1 MSFKAFSLLVGLTLT
16 TSTLLGAE
24 PRAIM
29 PEKHLD
35 LFDAYCMDCHDA
47 DTQKGKV
54 NLEDLPLEV
63 NTLQHAEL
71 WQKVLNVMN
80 SGEMP
85 PENKRQPEKVEKA
98 DFLEDL
104 AKTMV
109 LARKKLS
116 DSGGQITMR
125 RLNRREYQNT
135 MKSLTGV
142 SLNVDSLPADG
153 GSGTFDTVGA
163 SQFISSDQFEQYL
176 ELGRTAV
183 DEAFARYSA
192 MAKPSTVFR
201 VEPEKTIN
209 VEHLEMIKKM
219 EERLAHVKP
228 WMDSVD
234 KAVKA
239 PENQAIMAQLRQEQ
253 PDIDTH
259 AFRIYRMS
267 NRLKGVMEL
276 KHFGGDPDSAMN
288 FYQLDYRTKYESLK
302 YFTELPHNERGTYLR
317 YTSGVVRLDIPSPKE
332 RSKLVPGK
340 YKVRFKAGIV
350 EGTPTERHFIEVG
363 HPQRVNNVPSGFA
376 NPPLSVHQVTGTIE
390 NPQVIESIVEV
401 SIDGPKEF
409 GIQERMPKDFKT
421 RIQKHHADRRKNG
434 HGTTPALWVDW
445 IELEGPIQENQSTK
459 LEITRVE
466 PEKTINPANEEYIKQ
481 VEARQERFK
490 QWKKGVDEAAK
501 SPKNQAIIAGIRK
514 KDRLIDHPNRFY
526 GYAEHFKGAPDPSE
540 FGFLDSKKA
549 AASDPSRSKN
559 LALHK
564 HYLSLPHRDTGSYLK
579 LTHGTGRVIVPRK
592 KKDLQPGNYVVRV
605 RVGVVKGT
613 PASRRFIEVG
623 HPQRDIDSR
632 DWGLKGK
639 PIGVRQVTGTIEA
652 PQIIEF
658 PVDLRSG
665 MPQEFAVQEKQP
677 NTGNLKVLWD
687 DHNRL
692 VKENGYGHPPA
703 IWVDWVELEGP
714 IPSNY
719 VPKSNITRVEAE
731 QVVNPKQEEFIKG
744 KEKWFVRFRQW
755 KKGVDAVVN
764 TPENQAIIA
773 EIAKTEKRILE
784 PYRFYSIADRL
795 KGTPDAKDFGFNDAP
810 NANSANPARPSPYKY
825 FKHYVGLPHRDRGAY
840 LMPTKGPGRVV
851 VAPEKL
857 PRGNYTLRAR
867 VGLVEDS
874 DPSRHFIQFGHPQR
888 IYHGL
893 DWDYGLEGR
902 AISTH
907 QVTGTI
913 ENPQVIEISIEVGAD
928 TPLEFSVQEKQPNNG
943 DMKALWK
950 TYNAAIKENGFGI
963 PPAIWV
969 DWVEL
974 EGPHDPNR
982 PKTWKQRREV
992 EHHANAK
999 VGGTY
1004 SDYFKGGHDN
1014 AQAFLK
1020 TGKPQKDIID
1030 EDRAQFIIR
1039 EFEKKGPSYRR
1050 YLDSNL
1056 TKSGSL
1062 LTTNVYNQEFISLP
1076 PEDLS
1081 GWKKTKHVV
1090 EALPAGNYKLRF
1102 RVGALQSA
1110 EKKRHFVSIGAVP
1123 AKDQFNLLDTFQVTG
1138 TIDNPQVI
1146 EASVQLSKNGPRKF
1160 AVRERGD
1167 PKAMQSR
1174 MLSAIKKT
1182 GLGLTPALWIDWVE
1196 WEGPLPSAKP
1206 KMFKQRRQAEKYAT
1220 AKVKRKYESYFKAGY
1235 DAALAF
1241 QKDGIPRPEV
1251 GVKDL
1256 DEAKFRIR
1264 RYEMEAASQLRYL
1277 NDPLTKTGSLLGVF
1291 DRNGNLN
1298 SEEFIEISMDPLG
1311 FKKKSKPLP
1320 LGKYRV
1326 RVRMGSVAGTSP
1338 DRHFAVLG
1346 SVSNG
1351 ESRNVDGDGF
1361 SLLETF
1367 QVTGTTHDPQV
1378 FETTVELT
1386 LNGSRKFSLR
1396 EKSNL
1401 MADTLRGK
1409 REIYKGGMAP
1419 PPALWVDWVEWEGP
1433 LQDKVQDGG
1442 LVSILQNNL
1451 SGTVDTEEERAR
1463 SIFQRFCVEAF
1474 RQVAPDPT
1482 FIDQLVGL
1490 YQRRI
1495 TAGDSFDVAIR
1506 TPLSVI
1512 LASPGFLYLDEP
1524 NMKESKRPLNDRELA
1539 VRLAYFL
1546 WSSPPDARL
1555 FALAKRN
1562 ELSNPA
1568 TLRAEVD
1575 RMIADPRSEE
1585 FVAGFVH
1592 QWLHMERLDFFQFDT
1607 KLHREF
1613 DESVRASARK
1623 EVYESFALLL
1633 RDQEGGHIGK
1643 LLKSDYVM
1651 INGLLGTYYGIDGVS
1666 GDHFRKVSL
1675 PPDSPRGG
1683 LLGTAAVLAMGSDG
1697 IESSPVERGAWV
1709 LRYLLNDP
1717 PPPAPPNVPQLSRL
1731 ADKPLTAR
1739 ERVLA
1744 HQEEPQCAS
1753 CHRKIDPI
1761 GFGLENFTAAGKWR
1775 TEDKHGKKT
1784 YDIDPSG
1791 KFHKGP
1797 EFADYFEMR
1806 DLIAQKEN
1814 DFARGFTEHLIGY
1827 GLGRPFGFT
1836 DEDLANEITSVAKQE
1851 DHSVSA
1857 FVHALVQSKA
1867 FITK

>member
-1 MSFKAFSLLVGLTLT
+1 MSSKLFSLLVGLTLT
-16 TSTLLGAE
+16 TSTLSGAE
-24 PRAIM
+24 LRAIV

-35 LFDAYCMDCHDA
+35 LMFDYCMDCHNA

-63 NTLQHAEL
+63 DTLQHAEL
-71 WQKVLNVMN
+71 WQKVLDVLN

-85 PENKRQPEKVEKA
+85 PENKRQPEKVAKA

-135 MKSLTGV
+135 IKSLTGV
-142 SLNVDSLPADG
+142 SLNVESLPADG
-153 GSGTFDTVGA
+153 GAGSFDTVGA

-183 DEAFARYSA
+183 DEAFARHSA

-201 VEPEKTIN
+201 VEPEKTVN

-219 EERLAHVKP
+219 EERLAQVKP

-239 PENQAIMAQLRQEQ
+239 PENEAIMAQLRQEH

-302 YFTELPHNERGTYLR
+302 YFAELPHNERGTYLR
-317 YTSGVVRLDIPSPKE
+317 YTSGIVRLDIPSPKE

-350 EGTPTERHFIEVG
+350 EGTPIERHFIEVG
-363 HPQRVNNVPSGFA
+363 HPRRTSPVPSGFA

-409 GIQERMPKDFKT
+409 GIQERMPKDFKA
-421 RIQKHHADRRKNG
+421 RMQKHHADRRKNG
-434 HGTTPALWVDW
+434 HGTPPALWVDW
-445 IELEGPIQENQSTK
+445 IELEGPIQENQSPK

-466 PEKTINPANEEYIKQ
+466 PEKTINPANEKIIKKA
-481 VEARQERFK
+481 EATQDRFK

-501 SPKNQAIIAGIRK
+501 SPENQAIIAEIRK
-514 KDRLIDHPNRFY
+514 KNRLIDHPNRFY
-526 GYAEHFKGAPDPSE
+526 IFAEHFKNVPSPKD
-540 FGFLDSKKA
+540 FGFLDFQKA
-549 AASDPSRSKN
+549 AAADPSRSKN
-559 LALHK
+559 LALLK
-564 HYLSLPHRDTGSYLK
+564 HYASLPHRDTGTYLK
-579 LTHGTGRVIVPRK
+579 LTHGTGRVIVAPK
-592 KKDLQPGNYVVRV
+592 KMPVGDYIFRV
-605 RVGVVKGT
+605 RLGTVKGT
-613 PASRRFIEVG
+613 PAARKFIEIG
-623 HPQRDIDSR
+623 HPQRDIESR

-639 PIGVRQVTGTIEA
+639 PISVHQVTGTIEA
-652 PQIIEF
+652 PQIMEIPIE
-658 PVDLRSG
+658 VRSDTTR
-665 MPQEFAVQEKQP
+665 EFAVQEKQP
-677 NTGNLKVLWD
+677 NNANLKVLWD
-687 DHNRL
+687 EHNKL
-692 VKENGYGHPPA
+692 KKENGYGHPPA
-703 IWVDWVELEGP
+703 IW
-714 IPSNY
+714 I
-719 VPKSNITRVEAE
+719 
-731 QVVNPKQEEFIKG
+731 
-744 KEKWFVRFRQW
+744 
-755 KKGVDAVVN
+755 
-764 TPENQAIIA
+764 
-773 EIAKTEKRILE
+773 
-784 PYRFYSIADRL
+784 
-795 KGTPDAKDFGFNDAP
+795 
-810 NANSANPARPSPYKY
+810 
-825 FKHYVGLPHRDRGAY
+825 
-840 LMPTKGPGRVV
+840 
-851 VAPEKL
+851 
-857 PRGNYTLRAR
+857 
-867 VGLVEDS
+867 
-874 DPSRHFIQFGHPQR
+874 
-888 IYHGL
+888 
-893 DWDYGLEGR
+893 
-902 AISTH
+902 
-907 QVTGTI
+907 
-913 ENPQVIEISIEVGAD
+913 
-928 TPLEFSVQEKQPNNG
+928 
-943 DMKALWK
+943 
-950 TYNAAIKENGFGI
+950 
-963 PPAIWV
+963 

-982 PKTWKQRREV
+982 LKTWKQRREV

-1004 SDYFKGGHDN
+1004 NDYFKGGHDK
-1014 AQAFLK
+1014 AQSFLK
-1020 TGKPQKDIID
+1020 TGKPQKDIVD
-1030 EDRAQFIIR
+1030 EDRAHFVIR
-1039 EFEKKGPSYRR
+1039 EFENKGPSYRR

-1062 LTTNVYNQEFISLP
+1062 LGFSYKQEFIALP
-1076 PEDLS
+1076 PEHPS
-1081 GWKKTKHVV
+1081 GWSKTQHIVDT
-1090 EALPAGNYKLRF
+1090 LPAGHYKLRF
-1102 RVGALQSA
+1102 SVGALQST

-1123 AKDQFNLLDTFQVTG
+1123 AKDQFNLLDTFQVSG
-1138 TIDNPQVI
+1138 TVDNPQVI
-1146 EASVQLSKNGPRKF
+1146 EVPVQLSKNGPRKF

-1167 PKAMQSR
+1167 PKAMQAR
-1174 MLSAIKKT
+1174 MLSAIKET

-1241 QKDGIPRPEV
+1241 QKDGIPRPAV

-1277 NDPLTKTGSLLGVF
+1277 NDPLTKSGSLLGVF

-1326 RVRMGSVAGTSP
+1326 RVRMGSVEGTSP

-1351 ESRNVDGDGF
+1351 GSRNVDGDGF
-1361 SLLETF
+1361 NLLETF
-1367 QVTGTTHDPQV
+1367 QVTGTTSAPQV

-1409 REIYKGGMAP
+1409 REIYKGGMAA

-1433 LQDKVQDGG
+1433 LQDKVQDDG

-1474 RQVAPDPT
+1474 RQVDPDPM

-1490 YQRRI
+1490 YKRRM

-1633 RDQEGGHIGK
+1633 RDQERGHIGK

-1651 INGLLGTYYGIDGVS
+1651 INALLGTYYGIDGVS

-1717 PPPAPPNVPQLSRL
+1717 PPPAPPNIPQLSRL
-1731 ADKPLTAR
+1731 ADKPHTAR

-1797 EFADYFEMR
+1797 EFSGYFEMR

-1836 DEDLANEITSVAKQE
+1836 DEDLANEITSAAKKE

>member
-1 MSFKAFSLLVGLTLT
+1 MVGLTLT

-24 PRAIM
+24 PKAIM

-104 AKTMV
+104 AQTMV

-153 GSGTFDTVGA
+153 GSGTFDTIGA

-183 DEAFARYSA
+183 DEAFARYSTLE
-192 MAKPSTVFR
+192 KPSKIF
-201 VEPEKTIN
+201 
-209 VEHLEMIKKM
+209 
-219 EERLAHVKP
+219 
-228 WMDSVD
+228 
-234 KAVKA
+234 
-239 PENQAIMAQLRQEQ
+239 
-253 PDIDTH
+253 
-259 AFRIYRMS
+259 
-267 NRLKGVMEL
+267 
-276 KHFGGDPDSAMN
+276 
-288 FYQLDYRTKYESLK
+288 
-302 YFTELPHNERGTYLR
+302 
-317 YTSGVVRLDIPSPKE
+317 
-332 RSKLVPGK
+332 
-340 YKVRFKAGIV
+340 
-350 EGTPTERHFIEVG
+350 
-363 HPQRVNNVPSGFA
+363 
-376 NPPLSVHQVTGTIE
+376 
-390 NPQVIESIVEV
+390 
-401 SIDGPKEF
+401 
-409 GIQERMPKDFKT
+409 
-421 RIQKHHADRRKNG
+421 
-434 HGTTPALWVDW
+434 
-445 IELEGPIQENQSTK
+445 
-459 LEITRVE
+459 RVE

-481 VEARQERFK
+481 VEARQERFN

-501 SPKNQAIIAGIRK
+501 SPENQAIIAEIRK

-526 GYAEHFKGAPDPSE
+526 GYADNFKGAPDPSD

-564 HYLSLPHRDTGSYLK
+564 HYVSLPHRDTGSYLK

-592 KKDLQPGNYVVRV
+592 KKDLQPGSYIVRV
-605 RVGVVKGT
+605 RVAAVKGT

-632 DWGLKGK
+632 NWGLKGK
-639 PIGVRQVTGTIEA
+639 PISVRQVTGTIEA

-658 PVDLRSG
+658 PIDLRSG

-687 DHNRL
+687 DHNKLRAA
-692 VKENGYGHPPA
+692 NGYGHPPA
-703 IWVDWVELEGP
+703 IWIDWVELEGP
-714 IPSNY
+714 
-719 VPKSNITRVEAE
+719 
-731 QVVNPKQEEFIKG
+731 
-744 KEKWFVRFRQW
+744 
-755 KKGVDAVVN
+755 
-764 TPENQAIIA
+764 
-773 EIAKTEKRILE
+773 L
-784 PYRFYSIADRL
+784 
-795 KGTPDAKDFGFNDAP
+795 
-810 NANSANPARPSPYKY
+810 
-825 FKHYVGLPHRDRGAY
+825 
-840 LMPTKGPGRVV
+840 
-851 VAPEKL
+851 
-857 PRGNYTLRAR
+857 
-867 VGLVEDS
+867 
-874 DPSRHFIQFGHPQR
+874 
-888 IYHGL
+888 
-893 DWDYGLEGR
+893 
-902 AISTH
+902 
-907 QVTGTI
+907 
-913 ENPQVIEISIEVGAD
+913 
-928 TPLEFSVQEKQPNNG
+928 
-943 DMKALWK
+943 
-950 TYNAAIKENGFGI
+950 
-963 PPAIWV
+963 
-969 DWVEL
+969 
-974 EGPHDPNR
+974 DPNR

-1062 LTTNVYNQEFISLP
+1062 LTTNIYNKEFISLP

-1102 RVGALQSA
+1102 RVGVVQSTQKERHYIALGS
-1110 EKKRHFVSIGAVP
+1110 VP

-1146 EASVQLSKNGPRKF
+1146 EVPVQLSKNGPRKF

-1167 PKAMQSR
+1167 PKAMQAR
-1174 MLSAIKKT
+1174 MLSAIKET
-1182 GLGLTPALWIDWVE
+1182 GLSLTPALWIDWVE
-1196 WEGPLPSAKP
+1196 WEGPIPSAKP
-1206 KMFKQRRQAEKYAT
+1206 KMFKQRREVEQYAT
-1220 AKVKRKYESYFKAGY
+1220 AKVKRKYESFFKAGY
-1235 DAALAF
+1235 EAALAF
-1241 QKDGIPRPEV
+1241 QKDGIPRPAV

-1264 RYEMEAASQLRYL
+1264 RYEMEAPSQLRYL
-1277 NDPLTKTGSLLGVF
+1277 NDPLTKDGSLLGVF

-1298 SEEFIEISMDPLG
+1298 SEEFIEISMDSPG
-1311 FKKKSKPLP
+1311 AKKKSKPLP
-1320 LGKYRV
+1320 LGEYRI
-1326 RVRMGSVAGTSP
+1326 RVRMGSVEGTSP
-1338 DRHFAVLG
+1338 DRHFGVLG
-1346 SVSNG
+1346 SVNK
-1351 ESRNVDGDGF
+1351 GDEF

-1367 QVTGTTHDPQV
+1367 QVTGTTNDPQV

-1386 LNGSRKFSLR
+1386 LNGTRKFSLR

-1401 MADTLRGK
+1401 RADTLRGK
-1409 REIYKGGMAP
+1409 REVYKDGMAP

-1433 LQDKVQDGG
+1433 LQDNFEDGG
-1442 LVSILQNNL
+1442 LVKILQNNL
-1451 SGTVDTEEERAR
+1451 NGIVDTQEKRAR
-1463 SIFQRFCVEAF
+1463 RIFQQFCVEAF
-1474 RQVAPDPT
+1474 RQVEPAPQ

-1490 YQRRI
+1490 YKTRI
-1495 TAGDSFDVAIR
+1495 AAGDSFDVAIR
-1506 TPLSVI
+1506 TPMSVI
-1512 LASPGFLYLDEP
+1512 LASPGFIYLDEP
-1524 NMKESKRPLNDRELA
+1524 NTTASKRPLNDRELA

-1555 FALAKRN
+1555 FTLAKKN
-1562 ELSNPA
+1562 ELSQPA

-1633 RDQEGGHIGK
+1633 SDQEEGRLGK

-1651 INGLLGTYYGIDGVS
+1651 INGLLGTYYGIEGVT

-1675 PPDSPRGG
+1675 PASSPRGG

-1775 TEDKHGKKT
+1775 TEDRHGKKT

-1797 EFADYFEMR
+1797 EFSNYFEMR

-1836 DEDLANEITSVAKQE
+1836 DEDLANEILSSAGDQENSVI
-1851 DHSVSA
+1851 S

-1867 FITK
+1867 FATK

>member
-1 MSFKAFSLLVGLTLT
+1 MSSKLFSLLVGLTLT
-16 TSTLLGAE
+16 TSTLSGAE
-24 PRAIM
+24 LRAIV

-35 LFDAYCMDCHDA
+35 LMFDYCMDCHNA

-63 NTLQHAEL
+63 DTLQHAEL
-71 WQKVLNVMN
+71 WQKVLDVLN

-85 PENKRQPEKVEKA
+85 PENKRQPEKVAKA

-135 MKSLTGV
+135 IKSLTGV
-142 SLNVDSLPADG
+142 SLNVESLPADG
-153 GSGTFDTVGA
+153 GAGSFDTVGA

-183 DEAFARYSA
+183 DEAFARHSA

-201 VEPEKTIN
+201 VEPEKTVN

-219 EERLAHVKP
+219 EERLAQVKP

-239 PENQAIMAQLRQEQ
+239 PENEAIMAQFRQEH

-302 YFTELPHNERGTYLR
+302 YFAELPHNERGTYLR
-317 YTSGVVRLDIPSPKE
+317 YTSGIVRLDIPSPKE

-350 EGTPTERHFIEVG
+350 ESTPIERHFIEVG
-363 HPQRVNNVPSGFA
+363 HPRRTSPVPSGFA

-409 GIQERMPKDFKT
+409 GIQERMPKDFKA
-421 RIQKHHADRRKNG
+421 RMQKHHADRRKNG
-434 HGTTPALWVDW
+434 HGTPPALWVDW
-445 IELEGPIQENQSTK
+445 IELEGPIQENQSPK

-466 PEKTINPANEEYIKQ
+466 PEKTINPANEKIIKKA
-481 VEARQERFK
+481 EATQDRFK

-501 SPKNQAIIAGIRK
+501 SPENQAIIAEIRK
-514 KDRLIDHPNRFY
+514 KNRLIDHPNRFY
-526 GYAEHFKGAPDPSE
+526 IFAEHFKNVPSPKD
-540 FGFLDSKKA
+540 FGFLDFQKA
-549 AASDPSRSKN
+549 AAADPSRSKN
-559 LALHK
+559 LALLK
-564 HYLSLPHRDTGSYLK
+564 HYASLPHRDTGTYLK
-579 LTHGTGRVIVPRK
+579 LTHGTGRVIVAPK
-592 KKDLQPGNYVVRV
+592 KMPVGDYIFRV
-605 RVGVVKGT
+605 RLGTVKGT
-613 PASRRFIEVG
+613 PAARKFIEIG
-623 HPQRDIDSR
+623 HPQRDIESR

-639 PIGVRQVTGTIEA
+639 PISVHQVTGTIEA
-652 PQIIEF
+652 PQIMEIPIE
-658 PVDLRSG
+658 VRSDTTR
-665 MPQEFAVQEKQP
+665 EFAVQEKQP
-677 NTGNLKVLWD
+677 NNANLKVLWD
-687 DHNRL
+687 EHNKL
-692 VKENGYGHPPA
+692 KKENGYGHPPA
-703 IWVDWVELEGP
+703 IW
-714 IPSNY
+714 I
-719 VPKSNITRVEAE
+719 
-731 QVVNPKQEEFIKG
+731 
-744 KEKWFVRFRQW
+744 
-755 KKGVDAVVN
+755 
-764 TPENQAIIA
+764 
-773 EIAKTEKRILE
+773 
-784 PYRFYSIADRL
+784 
-795 KGTPDAKDFGFNDAP
+795 
-810 NANSANPARPSPYKY
+810 
-825 FKHYVGLPHRDRGAY
+825 
-840 LMPTKGPGRVV
+840 
-851 VAPEKL
+851 
-857 PRGNYTLRAR
+857 
-867 VGLVEDS
+867 
-874 DPSRHFIQFGHPQR
+874 
-888 IYHGL
+888 
-893 DWDYGLEGR
+893 
-902 AISTH
+902 
-907 QVTGTI
+907 
-913 ENPQVIEISIEVGAD
+913 
-928 TPLEFSVQEKQPNNG
+928 
-943 DMKALWK
+943 
-950 TYNAAIKENGFGI
+950 
-963 PPAIWV
+963 

-982 PKTWKQRREV
+982 LKTWKQRREV

-1004 SDYFKGGHDN
+1004 NDYFKGGHDK
-1014 AQAFLK
+1014 AQSFLK
-1020 TGKPQKDIID
+1020 TGKPQKDIVD
-1030 EDRAQFIIR
+1030 EDRAHFVIR
-1039 EFEKKGPSYRR
+1039 EFENKGPSYRR

-1062 LTTNVYNQEFISLP
+1062 LGFSYKQEFIALP
-1076 PEDLS
+1076 PEHPS
-1081 GWKKTKHVV
+1081 GWSKTQHIVDT
-1090 EALPAGNYKLRF
+1090 LPAGHYKLRF
-1102 RVGALQSA
+1102 SVGALQST

-1123 AKDQFNLLDTFQVTG
+1123 AKDQFNLLDTFQVSG
-1138 TIDNPQVI
+1138 TVDNPQVI
-1146 EASVQLSKNGPRKF
+1146 EVPVQLSKNGPRKF

-1167 PKAMQSR
+1167 PKAMQAR
-1174 MLSAIKKT
+1174 MLSAIKET

-1241 QKDGIPRPEV
+1241 QKDGIPRPAV

-1277 NDPLTKTGSLLGVF
+1277 NDPLTKSGSLLGVF

-1326 RVRMGSVAGTSP
+1326 RVRMGSVEGTSP

-1351 ESRNVDGDGF
+1351 GSRNVDGDGF
-1361 SLLETF
+1361 NLLETF
-1367 QVTGTTHDPQV
+1367 QVTGTTSAPQV
-1378 FETTVELT
+1378 FETTVELS

-1409 REIYKGGMAP
+1409 REIYKGGMAA

-1433 LQDKVQDGG
+1433 LQDKVQDDG

-1463 SIFQRFCVEAF
+1463 SIFQRFCMEAF
-1474 RQVAPDPT
+1474 RQVDPDPM

-1490 YQRRI
+1490 YKRRI

-1633 RDQEGGHIGK
+1633 RDQERGHIGK

-1675 PPDSPRGG
+1675 PADSPRGG

-1797 EFADYFEMR
+1797 EFSGYFEMR

-1836 DEDLANEITSVAKQE
+1836 DEDLANEITSAAKKE

>member
-1 MSFKAFSLLVGLTLT
+1 MNMAHWLFLAGFLAVCGV
-16 TSTLLGAE
+16 AQAVE
-24 PRAIM
+24 PEVRF
-29 PEKHLD
+29 PKKHFD
-35 LFDAYCMDCHDA
+35 FFDAYCLDCHDT

-54 NLEDLPLEV
+54 DLEALSFNITSIE
-63 NTLQHAEL
+63 QAEL
-71 WQKVLNVMN
+71 WQKVLNAMN
-80 SGEMP
+80 AGEMP
-85 PENKRQPEKVEKA
+85 PEKKTQPKNTETA

-135 MKSLTGV
+135 IESLTGV

-153 GSGTFDTVGA
+153 GSGTFDTIGA

-183 DEAFARYSA
+183 DEAFARYST
-192 MAKPSTVFR
+192 MEKPS
-201 VEPEKTIN
+201 K
-209 VEHLEMIKKM
+209 
-219 EERLAHVKP
+219 
-228 WMDSVD
+228 
-234 KAVKA
+234 
-239 PENQAIMAQLRQEQ
+239 
-253 PDIDTH
+253 
-259 AFRIYRMS
+259 
-267 NRLKGVMEL
+267 
-276 KHFGGDPDSAMN
+276 
-288 FYQLDYRTKYESLK
+288 
-302 YFTELPHNERGTYLR
+302 
-317 YTSGVVRLDIPSPKE
+317 
-332 RSKLVPGK
+332 
-340 YKVRFKAGIV
+340 
-350 EGTPTERHFIEVG
+350 
-363 HPQRVNNVPSGFA
+363 
-376 NPPLSVHQVTGTIE
+376 
-390 NPQVIESIVEV
+390 
-401 SIDGPKEF
+401 
-409 GIQERMPKDFKT
+409 
-421 RIQKHHADRRKNG
+421 
-434 HGTTPALWVDW
+434 
-445 IELEGPIQENQSTK
+445 
-459 LEITRVE
+459 ITRVE
-466 PEKTINPANEEYIKQ
+466 PEKTINPANEEYIRQ

-490 QWKKGVDEAAK
+490 QWKKGVDEVAK
-501 SPKNQAIIAGIRK
+501 SPENQAIIAEIRK
-514 KDRLIDHPNRFY
+514 KDQLIDHPNRFY
-526 GYAEHFKGAPDPSE
+526 EYAEHFKGAPDPSK

-549 AASDPSRSKN
+549 AGSDPSRSKN

-564 HYLSLPHRDTGSYLK
+564 HYVSLPHRDTGAYLK

-592 KKDLQPGNYVVRV
+592 KKELQPGSYIVRV
-605 RVGVVKGT
+605 RVGAVKGT
-613 PASRRFIEVG
+613 PAFRRFIEVG
-623 HPQRDIDSR
+623 HPRNRRIGG
-632 DWGLKGK
+632 WGLKGK
-639 PIGVRQVTGTIEA
+639 PISVGQVTGTIEA

-658 PVDLRSG
+658 PIDLRSG

-677 NTGNLKVLWD
+677 NTGNSRVLWD
-687 DHNRL
+687 DHNKLRA
-692 VKENGYGHPPA
+692 ENGYGHPPA
-703 IWVDWVELEGP
+703 IWIDWVELEGP
-714 IPSNY
+714 
-719 VPKSNITRVEAE
+719 
-731 QVVNPKQEEFIKG
+731 
-744 KEKWFVRFRQW
+744 
-755 KKGVDAVVN
+755 
-764 TPENQAIIA
+764 
-773 EIAKTEKRILE
+773 L
-784 PYRFYSIADRL
+784 
-795 KGTPDAKDFGFNDAP
+795 
-810 NANSANPARPSPYKY
+810 
-825 FKHYVGLPHRDRGAY
+825 
-840 LMPTKGPGRVV
+840 
-851 VAPEKL
+851 
-857 PRGNYTLRAR
+857 
-867 VGLVEDS
+867 
-874 DPSRHFIQFGHPQR
+874 
-888 IYHGL
+888 
-893 DWDYGLEGR
+893 
-902 AISTH
+902 
-907 QVTGTI
+907 
-913 ENPQVIEISIEVGAD
+913 
-928 TPLEFSVQEKQPNNG
+928 
-943 DMKALWK
+943 
-950 TYNAAIKENGFGI
+950 
-963 PPAIWV
+963 
-969 DWVEL
+969 
-974 EGPHDPNR
+974 DPNR

-1004 SDYFKGGHDN
+1004 NDYFKGGYDQAH
-1014 AQAFLK
+1014 AFLK
-1020 TGKPQKDIID
+1020 TGKPQKDVID

-1039 EFEKKGPSYRR
+1039 EFENKGPSYRR

-1062 LTTNVYNQEFISLP
+1062 LTTNIYNQEFISLP
-1076 PEDLS
+1076 PEDFN

-1102 RVGALQSA
+1102 RVGVDQSTQKERHYIALGS
-1110 EKKRHFVSIGAVP
+1110 VP
-1123 AKDQFNLLDTFQVTG
+1123 AKDQFNLLDTFQVSG

-1146 EASVQLSKNGPRKF
+1146 EVPVQLSKNGPRKF

-1167 PKAMQSR
+1167 PKAMQAR
-1174 MLSAIKKT
+1174 MLSAIKET
-1182 GLGLTPALWIDWVE
+1182 GLSLTPALWIDWVE
-1196 WEGPLPSAKP
+1196 WEGPIPAAKP
-1206 KMFKQRRQAEKYAT
+1206 KMFKQRREVEQYAT
-1220 AKVKRKYESYFKAGY
+1220 AKVKRKYESFFKAGY
-1235 DAALAF
+1235 EAALAF
-1241 QKDGIPRPEV
+1241 QKDGIPRPAV

-1264 RYEMEAASQLRYL
+1264 RYEMEAPSQLRYL
-1277 NDPLTKTGSLLGVF
+1277 NDPLTKDGSLLGVF

-1298 SEEFIEISMDPLG
+1298 SEEFIEISMDSPG
-1311 FKKKSKPLP
+1311 AKKKSKPLP
-1320 LGKYRV
+1320 LGEYRI
-1326 RVRMGSVAGTSP
+1326 RVRMGSVEGTSP
-1338 DRHFAVLG
+1338 DRHFGVLG
-1346 SVSNG
+1346 SVNK
-1351 ESRNVDGDGF
+1351 GDEF

-1367 QVTGTTHDPQV
+1367 QVTGTTNDPQV

-1386 LNGSRKFSLR
+1386 LNGTRKFSLR

-1401 MADTLRGK
+1401 KADTLRGK
-1409 REIYKGGMAP
+1409 REVYKDGMAP

-1433 LQDKVQDGG
+1433 LQEKVQDGG

-1451 SGTVDTEEERAR
+1451 NGIVDTQEKRVR
-1463 SIFQRFCVEAF
+1463 RIFQQFCVEAF
-1474 RQVAPDPT
+1474 RRVEPAPQ

-1490 YQRRI
+1490 YKTRI
-1495 TAGDSFDVAIR
+1495 AAGDSFDVAIR

-1524 NMKESKRPLNDRELA
+1524 NTTASKRPLNDRELA

-1555 FALAKRN
+1555 FTLAKKN
-1562 ELSNPA
+1562 ELSQPA

-1633 RDQEGGHIGK
+1633 SDQEEGRLGK

-1651 INGLLGTYYGIDGVS
+1651 INGLLGTYYGIEGVT

-1775 TEDKHGKKT
+1775 TEDRHGKKT
-1784 YDIDPSG
+1784 YEIDPSG
-1791 KFHKGP
+1791 KFHNGP
-1797 EFADYFEMR
+1797 EFSNYFEMR

-1836 DEDLANEITSVAKQE
+1836 DEDLANEILSSASDQENSVI
-1851 DHSVSA
+1851 S

-1867 FITK
+1867 FFTK

>member
-1 MSFKAFSLLVGLTLT
+1 MVGLTLT

-98 DFLEDL
+98 DFLSDL
-104 AKTMV
+104 AQTMV

-153 GSGTFDTVGA
+153 GSGTFDTIGA

-183 DEAFARYSA
+183 DEAFARYSTLE
-192 MAKPSTVFR
+192 KPSKIFR

-209 VEHLEMIKKM
+209 
-219 EERLAHVKP
+219 
-228 WMDSVD
+228 S
-234 KAVKA
+234 
-239 PENQAIMAQLRQEQ
+239 
-253 PDIDTH
+253 
-259 AFRIYRMS
+259 
-267 NRLKGVMEL
+267 
-276 KHFGGDPDSAMN
+276 
-288 FYQLDYRTKYESLK
+288 
-302 YFTELPHNERGTYLR
+302 
-317 YTSGVVRLDIPSPKE
+317 
-332 RSKLVPGK
+332 
-340 YKVRFKAGIV
+340 
-350 EGTPTERHFIEVG
+350 
-363 HPQRVNNVPSGFA
+363 
-376 NPPLSVHQVTGTIE
+376 
-390 NPQVIESIVEV
+390 
-401 SIDGPKEF
+401 
-409 GIQERMPKDFKT
+409 
-421 RIQKHHADRRKNG
+421 
-434 HGTTPALWVDW
+434 
-445 IELEGPIQENQSTK
+445 
-459 LEITRVE
+459 
-466 PEKTINPANEEYIKQ
+466 ANEEYIKQ
-481 VEARQERFK
+481 VEARQERFN

-501 SPKNQAIIAGIRK
+501 SPENQAFIAEIRK

-526 GYAEHFKGAPDPSE
+526 GYAEHFKGAPDPSD

-564 HYLSLPHRDTGSYLK
+564 HYVSLPYRDTGTYLK

-592 KKDLQPGNYVVRV
+592 KKDLQPGSYIVRV
-605 RVGVVKGT
+605 RVAAVKGT

-632 DWGLKGK
+632 NWGLKGK
-639 PIGVRQVTGTIEA
+639 PISVRQVTGTIEA

-658 PVDLRSG
+658 PIDLRSG

-687 DHNRL
+687 DHNKLRAA
-692 VKENGYGHPPA
+692 NGYGHPPA
-703 IWVDWVELEGP
+703 IWIDWVELEGP
-714 IPSNY
+714 
-719 VPKSNITRVEAE
+719 
-731 QVVNPKQEEFIKG
+731 
-744 KEKWFVRFRQW
+744 
-755 KKGVDAVVN
+755 
-764 TPENQAIIA
+764 
-773 EIAKTEKRILE
+773 L
-784 PYRFYSIADRL
+784 
-795 KGTPDAKDFGFNDAP
+795 
-810 NANSANPARPSPYKY
+810 
-825 FKHYVGLPHRDRGAY
+825 
-840 LMPTKGPGRVV
+840 
-851 VAPEKL
+851 
-857 PRGNYTLRAR
+857 
-867 VGLVEDS
+867 
-874 DPSRHFIQFGHPQR
+874 
-888 IYHGL
+888 
-893 DWDYGLEGR
+893 
-902 AISTH
+902 
-907 QVTGTI
+907 
-913 ENPQVIEISIEVGAD
+913 
-928 TPLEFSVQEKQPNNG
+928 
-943 DMKALWK
+943 
-950 TYNAAIKENGFGI
+950 
-963 PPAIWV
+963 
-969 DWVEL
+969 
-974 EGPHDPNR
+974 DPNR

-1062 LTTNVYNQEFISLP
+1062 LTTNIYNQEFISLP

-1102 RVGALQSA
+1102 RVGALQST

-1146 EASVQLSKNGPRKF
+1146 EVPVQLSKNGPRKF

-1277 NDPLTKTGSLLGVF
+1277 NDPQTKTGSLLGVF

-1338 DRHFAVLG
+1338 DRHFGVLG
-1346 SVSNG
+1346 SVNK
-1351 ESRNVDGDGF
+1351 GDEF

-1367 QVTGTTHDPQV
+1367 QVTGTTNDPQV

-1386 LNGSRKFSLR
+1386 LNGTRKFSLR

-1401 MADTLRGK
+1401 RADTLRGK
-1409 REIYKGGMAP
+1409 REVYKDGMAP

-1433 LQDKVQDGG
+1433 LQDNFEDGG
-1442 LVSILQNNL
+1442 LVKILQNNL
-1451 SGTVDTEEERAR
+1451 NGIVDTQEKRAR
-1463 SIFQRFCVEAF
+1463 RIFQQFCVEAF
-1474 RQVAPDPT
+1474 RQVEPAPQ

-1490 YQRRI
+1490 YKTRI
-1495 TAGDSFDVAIR
+1495 AAGDSFDVAIR
-1506 TPLSVI
+1506 TPMSVI
-1512 LASPGFLYLDEP
+1512 LASPGFIYLDEP
-1524 NMKESKRPLNDRELA
+1524 NTTASKRPLNDRELA
-1539 VRLAYFL
+1539 VRIAYFL

-1555 FALAKRN
+1555 FTLAKKN
-1562 ELSNPA
+1562 ELSQPA

-1633 RDQEGGHIGK
+1633 SDQEEGRLGK

-1651 INGLLGTYYGIDGVS
+1651 INGLLGTYYGIEGVT

-1675 PPDSPRGG
+1675 PASSPRGG

-1775 TEDKHGKKT
+1775 TEDRHGKKT
-1784 YDIDPSG
+1784 YEIDPSG

-1797 EFADYFEMR
+1797 EFSNYFEMR

-1836 DEDLANEITSVAKQE
+1836 DEDLANQILSSAGDQENSVI
-1851 DHSVSA
+1851 S

-1867 FITK
+1867 FSTK

>member
-1 MSFKAFSLLVGLTLT
+1 MSSKLFSLLVGLTLT
-16 TSTLLGAE
+16 TSTLSGAE
-24 PRAIM
+24 LRAIV

-35 LFDAYCMDCHDA
+35 LMFDYCMDCHNA

-63 NTLQHAEL
+63 DTLQHAEL
-71 WQKVLNVMN
+71 WQKVLDVLN

-85 PENKRQPEKVEKA
+85 PENKRQPEKVAKA

-135 MKSLTGV
+135 IKSLTGV
-142 SLNVDSLPADG
+142 SLNVESLPADG
-153 GSGTFDTVGA
+153 GAGSFDTVGA

-183 DEAFARYSA
+183 DEAFARHSA

-201 VEPEKTIN
+201 VEPEKTVN

-219 EERLAHVKP
+219 EERLAQVKP

-239 PENQAIMAQLRQEQ
+239 PENEAIMAQLRKEH

-302 YFTELPHNERGTYLR
+302 YFAELPHNERGTYLR
-317 YTSGVVRLDIPSPKE
+317 YTSGIVRLDIPSPKE

-350 EGTPTERHFIEVG
+350 ESTPIERHFIEVG
-363 HPQRVNNVPSGFA
+363 HPRRTSPVPSGFA

-409 GIQERMPKDFKT
+409 GIQERMPKDFKA
-421 RIQKHHADRRKNG
+421 RMQKHHADRRKNG
-434 HGTTPALWVDW
+434 HGTPPALWVDW
-445 IELEGPIQENQSTK
+445 IELEGPIQENQSPK

-466 PEKTINPANEEYIKQ
+466 PEKTINPANEKIIKKA
-481 VEARQERFK
+481 EATQDRFK

-501 SPKNQAIIAGIRK
+501 SPENQAIIAEIRK
-514 KDRLIDHPNRFY
+514 KNRLIDHPNRFY
-526 GYAEHFKGAPDPSE
+526 IFAEHFKNVPSPKD
-540 FGFLDSKKA
+540 FGFLDFQKA
-549 AASDPSRSKN
+549 AAADPSRSKN
-559 LALHK
+559 LALLK
-564 HYLSLPHRDTGSYLK
+564 HYASLPHRDTGTYLK
-579 LTHGTGRVIVPRK
+579 LTHGTGRVIVAPK
-592 KKDLQPGNYVVRV
+592 KMPVGDYIFRV
-605 RVGVVKGT
+605 RLGTVKGT
-613 PASRRFIEVG
+613 PAARKFIEIG
-623 HPQRDIDSR
+623 QPQRDIESR

-639 PIGVRQVTGTIEA
+639 PISVHQVTGTIEA
-652 PQIIEF
+652 PQIMEIPIE
-658 PVDLRSG
+658 VRSDTTR
-665 MPQEFAVQEKQP
+665 EFAVQEKQP
-677 NTGNLKVLWD
+677 NNANLKTLWNE
-687 DHNRL
+687 HNQL
-692 VKENGYGHPPA
+692 KAENGYGHPPA

-714 IPSNY
+714 
-719 VPKSNITRVEAE
+719 
-731 QVVNPKQEEFIKG
+731 
-744 KEKWFVRFRQW
+744 
-755 KKGVDAVVN
+755 
-764 TPENQAIIA
+764 
-773 EIAKTEKRILE
+773 
-784 PYRFYSIADRL
+784 
-795 KGTPDAKDFGFNDAP
+795 
-810 NANSANPARPSPYKY
+810 
-825 FKHYVGLPHRDRGAY
+825 
-840 LMPTKGPGRVV
+840 
-851 VAPEKL
+851 
-857 PRGNYTLRAR
+857 
-867 VGLVEDS
+867 
-874 DPSRHFIQFGHPQR
+874 
-888 IYHGL
+888 
-893 DWDYGLEGR
+893 
-902 AISTH
+902 
-907 QVTGTI
+907 
-913 ENPQVIEISIEVGAD
+913 
-928 TPLEFSVQEKQPNNG
+928 
-943 DMKALWK
+943 
-950 TYNAAIKENGFGI
+950 
-963 PPAIWV
+963 
-969 DWVEL
+969 
-974 EGPHDPNR
+974 HDPNR
-982 PKTWKQRREV
+982 LKTWKQRREV

-1004 SDYFKGGHDN
+1004 NDYFKGGHDK
-1014 AQAFLK
+1014 AQSFLK
-1020 TGKPQKDIID
+1020 TGKPQKDIVD
-1030 EDRAQFIIR
+1030 EDRAHFVIR
-1039 EFEKKGPSYRR
+1039 EFENKGPSYRR

-1062 LTTNVYNQEFISLP
+1062 LGFSYKQEFIALP
-1076 PEDLS
+1076 PEHPS
-1081 GWKKTKHVV
+1081 GWSKTQHIVDT
-1090 EALPAGNYKLRF
+1090 LPAGHYKLRF
-1102 RVGALQSA
+1102 SVGALQST

-1123 AKDQFNLLDTFQVTG
+1123 AKDQFNLLDTFQVSG
-1138 TIDNPQVI
+1138 TVDNPQVI
-1146 EASVQLSKNGPRKF
+1146 EVPVQLSKNGPRKF

-1167 PKAMQSR
+1167 PKAMQAR
-1174 MLSAIKKT
+1174 MLSAIKET

-1241 QKDGIPRPEV
+1241 QKDGIPRPAV

-1277 NDPLTKTGSLLGVF
+1277 NDPLTKSGSLLGVF

-1326 RVRMGSVAGTSP
+1326 RVRMGSVEGTSP

-1351 ESRNVDGDGF
+1351 GSRNVDGDGF
-1361 SLLETF
+1361 NLLETF
-1367 QVTGTTHDPQV
+1367 QVTGTTSAPQV
-1378 FETTVELT
+1378 FETTVELS

-1409 REIYKGGMAP
+1409 REIYKGGMAA
-1419 PPALWVDWVEWEGP
+1419 PPALWIDWVEWEGP
-1433 LQDKVQDGG
+1433 LQDKVQDDG

-1463 SIFQRFCVEAF
+1463 SIFQRFCMEAF
-1474 RQVAPDPT
+1474 RQVDPDPM

-1490 YQRRI
+1490 YKRRI

-1633 RDQEGGHIGK
+1633 RDQERGHIGK

-1797 EFADYFEMR
+1797 EFSGYFEMR

-1836 DEDLANEITSVAKQE
+1836 DEDLANEITSAAKKE

>member
-1 MSFKAFSLLVGLTLT
+1 MSSKLFSLLVGLTLT
-16 TSTLLGAE
+16 TSTLSGAE
-24 PRAIM
+24 LRAIV

-35 LFDAYCMDCHDA
+35 LMFDYCMDCHNA

-63 NTLQHAEL
+63 DTLQHAEL
-71 WQKVLNVMN
+71 WQKVLDVLN

-85 PENKRQPEKVEKA
+85 PENKRQPEKVAKA

-135 MKSLTGV
+135 IKSLTGV
-142 SLNVDSLPADG
+142 SLNVESLPADG
-153 GSGTFDTVGA
+153 GAGSFDTVGA

-183 DEAFARYSA
+183 DEAFARHSA

-201 VEPEKTIN
+201 VEPEKTVN

-219 EERLAHVKP
+219 EERLAQVKP

-239 PENQAIMAQLRQEQ
+239 PENEAIMAQLRKEH

-302 YFTELPHNERGTYLR
+302 YFAELPHNERGTYLR
-317 YTSGVVRLDIPSPKE
+317 YTSGIVRLDIPSPKE

-350 EGTPTERHFIEVG
+350 EGTPIERHFIEVG
-363 HPQRVNNVPSGFA
+363 HPRRTSPVPSGFA

-409 GIQERMPKDFKT
+409 GIQERMPKDFKA
-421 RIQKHHADRRKNG
+421 RMQKHHADRRKNG
-434 HGTTPALWVDW
+434 HGTPPALWVDW

-459 LEITRVE
+459 LQITRVE
-466 PEKTINPANEEYIKQ
+466 PEKTINPANEKIIKKA
-481 VEARQERFK
+481 EATQDRFK

-501 SPKNQAIIAGIRK
+501 SPENQAIIAEIRK
-514 KDRLIDHPNRFY
+514 KNRLIDHPNRFY
-526 GYAEHFKGAPDPSE
+526 IFAEHFKNVPSPKD
-540 FGFLDSKKA
+540 FGFLDFQKA
-549 AASDPSRSKN
+549 AAADPSRSKN
-559 LALHK
+559 LALLK
-564 HYLSLPHRDTGSYLK
+564 HYASLPHRDTGTYLK
-579 LTHGTGRVIVPRK
+579 LTHGTGRVIVAPK
-592 KKDLQPGNYVVRV
+592 KMPVGDYIFRV
-605 RVGVVKGT
+605 RLGTVKGT
-613 PASRRFIEVG
+613 PAARKFIEIG

-632 DWGLKGK
+632 NWGLTGK

-658 PVDLRSG
+658 PIELRPG
-665 MPQEFAVQEKQP
+665 MPHEFAVQEKQP
-677 NTGNLKVLWD
+677 NNANLKVLWD
-687 DHNRL
+687 EHNKL
-692 VKENGYGHPPA
+692 KKENGYGHPPA

-714 IPSNY
+714 
-719 VPKSNITRVEAE
+719 
-731 QVVNPKQEEFIKG
+731 
-744 KEKWFVRFRQW
+744 
-755 KKGVDAVVN
+755 
-764 TPENQAIIA
+764 
-773 EIAKTEKRILE
+773 
-784 PYRFYSIADRL
+784 
-795 KGTPDAKDFGFNDAP
+795 
-810 NANSANPARPSPYKY
+810 
-825 FKHYVGLPHRDRGAY
+825 
-840 LMPTKGPGRVV
+840 
-851 VAPEKL
+851 
-857 PRGNYTLRAR
+857 
-867 VGLVEDS
+867 
-874 DPSRHFIQFGHPQR
+874 
-888 IYHGL
+888 
-893 DWDYGLEGR
+893 
-902 AISTH
+902 
-907 QVTGTI
+907 
-913 ENPQVIEISIEVGAD
+913 
-928 TPLEFSVQEKQPNNG
+928 
-943 DMKALWK
+943 
-950 TYNAAIKENGFGI
+950 
-963 PPAIWV
+963 
-969 DWVEL
+969 
-974 EGPHDPNR
+974 HDPNR
-982 PKTWKQRREV
+982 LKTWKQRREV

-1004 SDYFKGGHDN
+1004 NDYFKGGHDK
-1014 AQAFLK
+1014 AQSFLK
-1020 TGKPQKDIID
+1020 TGKPQKDIVD
-1030 EDRAQFIIR
+1030 EDRAHFVIR
-1039 EFEKKGPSYRR
+1039 EFENKGPSYRR

-1062 LTTNVYNQEFISLP
+1062 LGFSYKQEFIALP
-1076 PEDLS
+1076 PEHPS
-1081 GWKKTKHVV
+1081 GWSKTQHIVDT
-1090 EALPAGNYKLRF
+1090 LPAGHYKLRF
-1102 RVGALQSA
+1102 SVGALQST

-1123 AKDQFNLLDTFQVTG
+1123 AKDQFNLLDTFQVSG
-1138 TIDNPQVI
+1138 TVDNPQVI
-1146 EASVQLSKNGPRKF
+1146 EVPVQLSKNGPRKF

-1167 PKAMQSR
+1167 PKAMQAR
-1174 MLSAIKKT
+1174 MLSAIKET

-1241 QKDGIPRPEV
+1241 QKDGIPRPAV

-1277 NDPLTKTGSLLGVF
+1277 NDPLTKSGSLLGVF

-1326 RVRMGSVAGTSP
+1326 RVRMGSVEGTSP

-1351 ESRNVDGDGF
+1351 GSRNVDGDGF
-1361 SLLETF
+1361 NLLETF
-1367 QVTGTTHDPQV
+1367 QVTGTTSAPQV

-1409 REIYKGGMAP
+1409 REIYKGGMAA
-1419 PPALWVDWVEWEGP
+1419 PPALWIDWVEWEGP
-1433 LQDKVQDGG
+1433 LQDKVQDDG

-1463 SIFQRFCVEAF
+1463 SIFQRFCMEAF
-1474 RQVAPDPT
+1474 RQVDPDPM

-1490 YQRRI
+1490 YKRRI

-1633 RDQEGGHIGK
+1633 RDQERGHIGK

-1797 EFADYFEMR
+1797 EFSGYFEMR

-1836 DEDLANEITSVAKQE
+1836 DEDLANEITSAAKKE

>member
-1 MSFKAFSLLVGLTLT
+1 MSSKLFSLLVGLTLT
-16 TSTLLGAE
+16 TSTLSGAE
-24 PRAIM
+24 LRAIV

-35 LFDAYCMDCHDA
+35 LMFDYCMDCHNA

-63 NTLQHAEL
+63 DTLQHAEL
-71 WQKVLNVMN
+71 WQKVLDVLN

-85 PENKRQPEKVEKA
+85 PENKRQPEKVAKA

-135 MKSLTGV
+135 IKSLTGV
-142 SLNVDSLPADG
+142 SLNVESLPADG
-153 GSGTFDTVGA
+153 GAGSFDTVGA

-183 DEAFARYSA
+183 DEAFARHSA

-201 VEPEKTIN
+201 VEPEKTVN

-219 EERLAHVKP
+219 EERLAQVKP

-239 PENQAIMAQLRQEQ
+239 PENEAIMAQLRKEH

-302 YFTELPHNERGTYLR
+302 YFAELPHNERGTYLR
-317 YTSGVVRLDIPSPKE
+317 YTSGIVRLDIPSPKE

-350 EGTPTERHFIEVG
+350 EGTPIERHFIEVG
-363 HPQRVNNVPSGFA
+363 HPRRTSPVPSGFA

-409 GIQERMPKDFKT
+409 GIQERMPKDFKA
-421 RIQKHHADRRKNG
+421 RMQKHHADRRKNG
-434 HGTTPALWVDW
+434 HGTPPALWVDW
-445 IELEGPIQENQSTK
+445 IELEGPIQENQSPK

-466 PEKTINPANEEYIKQ
+466 PEKTINPANEKIIKKA
-481 VEARQERFK
+481 EATQDRFK

-501 SPKNQAIIAGIRK
+501 SPENQAIIAEIRK
-514 KDRLIDHPNRFY
+514 KNRLIDHPNRFY
-526 GYAEHFKGAPDPSE
+526 IFAEHFKNVPSPKD
-540 FGFLDSKKA
+540 FGFLDFQKA
-549 AASDPSRSKN
+549 AAADPSRSKN
-559 LALHK
+559 LALLK
-564 HYLSLPHRDTGSYLK
+564 HYASLPHRDTGTYLK
-579 LTHGTGRVIVPRK
+579 LTHGTGRVIVAPK
-592 KKDLQPGNYVVRV
+592 KMPVGDYIFRV
-605 RVGVVKGT
+605 RLGTVKGT
-613 PASRRFIEVG
+613 PAARKFIEIG
-623 HPQRDIDSR
+623 HPQRDIESR

-639 PIGVRQVTGTIEA
+639 PISVHQVTGTIEA
-652 PQIIEF
+652 PQIMEIPIE
-658 PVDLRSG
+658 VRSDTTR
-665 MPQEFAVQEKQP
+665 EFAVQEKQP
-677 NTGNLKVLWD
+677 NNANLKTLWNE
-687 DHNRL
+687 HNQL
-692 VKENGYGHPPA
+692 KAENGYGHPPA

-714 IPSNY
+714 
-719 VPKSNITRVEAE
+719 
-731 QVVNPKQEEFIKG
+731 
-744 KEKWFVRFRQW
+744 
-755 KKGVDAVVN
+755 
-764 TPENQAIIA
+764 
-773 EIAKTEKRILE
+773 
-784 PYRFYSIADRL
+784 
-795 KGTPDAKDFGFNDAP
+795 
-810 NANSANPARPSPYKY
+810 
-825 FKHYVGLPHRDRGAY
+825 
-840 LMPTKGPGRVV
+840 
-851 VAPEKL
+851 
-857 PRGNYTLRAR
+857 
-867 VGLVEDS
+867 
-874 DPSRHFIQFGHPQR
+874 
-888 IYHGL
+888 
-893 DWDYGLEGR
+893 
-902 AISTH
+902 
-907 QVTGTI
+907 
-913 ENPQVIEISIEVGAD
+913 
-928 TPLEFSVQEKQPNNG
+928 
-943 DMKALWK
+943 
-950 TYNAAIKENGFGI
+950 
-963 PPAIWV
+963 
-969 DWVEL
+969 
-974 EGPHDPNR
+974 HDPNR
-982 PKTWKQRREV
+982 LKTWKQRREV

-1004 SDYFKGGHDN
+1004 NDYFKGGHDK
-1014 AQAFLK
+1014 AQSFLK
-1020 TGKPQKDIID
+1020 TGKPQKDIVD
-1030 EDRAQFIIR
+1030 EDRAHFVIR
-1039 EFEKKGPSYRR
+1039 EFENKGPSYRR

-1062 LTTNVYNQEFISLP
+1062 LGFSYKQEFIALP
-1076 PEDLS
+1076 PEHPS
-1081 GWKKTKHVV
+1081 GWSKTQHIVDT
-1090 EALPAGNYKLRF
+1090 LPAGHYKLRF
-1102 RVGALQSA
+1102 SVGALQST

-1123 AKDQFNLLDTFQVTG
+1123 AKDQFNLLDTFQVSG
-1138 TIDNPQVI
+1138 TVDNPQVI
-1146 EASVQLSKNGPRKF
+1146 EVPVQLSKNGPRKF

-1167 PKAMQSR
+1167 PKAMQAR
-1174 MLSAIKKT
+1174 MLSAIKET

-1241 QKDGIPRPEV
+1241 QKDGIPRPAV

-1277 NDPLTKTGSLLGVF
+1277 NDPLTKSGSLLGVF

-1326 RVRMGSVAGTSP
+1326 RVRMGSVEGTSP

-1351 ESRNVDGDGF
+1351 GSRNVDGDGF
-1361 SLLETF
+1361 NLLETF
-1367 QVTGTTHDPQV
+1367 QVTGTTSAPQV

-1409 REIYKGGMAP
+1409 REIYKGGMAA
-1419 PPALWVDWVEWEGP
+1419 PPALWIDWVEWEGP
-1433 LQDKVQDGG
+1433 LQDKVQDDG

-1463 SIFQRFCVEAF
+1463 SIFQRFCMEAF
-1474 RQVAPDPT
+1474 RQVDPDPM

-1490 YQRRI
+1490 YKRRI

-1613 DESVRASARK
+1613 DESVRVSARK

-1633 RDQEGGHIGK
+1633 RDQERGHIGK

-1797 EFADYFEMR
+1797 EFSGYFEMR

-1836 DEDLANEITSVAKQE
+1836 DEDLANEITSAAKKE

>member
-1 MSFKAFSLLVGLTLT
+1 MSSKLFSLLVGLTLT
-16 TSTLLGAE
+16 TSTLSGAE
-24 PRAIM
+24 LRAIV

-35 LFDAYCMDCHDA
+35 LMFDYCMDCHNA

-63 NTLQHAEL
+63 DTLQHAEL
-71 WQKVLNVMN
+71 WQKVLDVLN

-85 PENKRQPEKVEKA
+85 PENKRQPEKVAKA

-135 MKSLTGV
+135 IKSLTGV
-142 SLNVDSLPADG
+142 SLNVESLPADG
-153 GSGTFDTVGA
+153 GAGSFDTVGA

-183 DEAFARYSA
+183 DEAFARHSA

-201 VEPEKTIN
+201 VEPEKTVN

-219 EERLAHVKP
+219 EERLAQVKP

-239 PENQAIMAQLRQEQ
+239 PENEAIMAQFRQEH

-302 YFTELPHNERGTYLR
+302 YFAELPHNERGTYLR
-317 YTSGVVRLDIPSPKE
+317 YTSGIVRLDIPSPKE

-350 EGTPTERHFIEVG
+350 EGTPIERHFIEVG
-363 HPQRVNNVPSGFA
+363 HPRRTSPVPSGFA

-409 GIQERMPKDFKT
+409 GIQERMPKDFKA
-421 RIQKHHADRRKNG
+421 RMQKHHADRRKNG
-434 HGTTPALWVDW
+434 HGTPPALWVDW
-445 IELEGPIQENQSTK
+445 IELEGPIQENQSPK

-466 PEKTINPANEEYIKQ
+466 PEKTINPANEKIIKKA
-481 VEARQERFK
+481 EATQDRFK

-501 SPKNQAIIAGIRK
+501 SPENQAIIAEIRK
-514 KDRLIDHPNRFY
+514 KNRLIDHPNRFY
-526 GYAEHFKGAPDPSE
+526 IFAEHFKNVPSPKD
-540 FGFLDSKKA
+540 FGFLDFQKA
-549 AASDPSRSKN
+549 AAADPSRSKN
-559 LALHK
+559 LALLK
-564 HYLSLPHRDTGSYLK
+564 HYASLPHRDTGTYLK
-579 LTHGTGRVIVPRK
+579 LTHGTGRVIVAPK
-592 KKDLQPGNYVVRV
+592 KMPVGDYIFRV
-605 RVGVVKGT
+605 RLGTVKGT
-613 PASRRFIEVG
+613 PAARKFIEIG
-623 HPQRDIDSR
+623 HPQRDIESR

-639 PIGVRQVTGTIEA
+639 PISVHQVTGTIEA
-652 PQIIEF
+652 PQIMEIPIE
-658 PVDLRSG
+658 VRSDTTR
-665 MPQEFAVQEKQP
+665 EFAVQEKQP
-677 NTGNLKVLWD
+677 NNANLKVLWD
-687 DHNRL
+687 EHNKL
-692 VKENGYGHPPA
+692 KKENGYGHPPA
-703 IWVDWVELEGP
+703 IW
-714 IPSNY
+714 I
-719 VPKSNITRVEAE
+719 
-731 QVVNPKQEEFIKG
+731 
-744 KEKWFVRFRQW
+744 
-755 KKGVDAVVN
+755 
-764 TPENQAIIA
+764 
-773 EIAKTEKRILE
+773 
-784 PYRFYSIADRL
+784 
-795 KGTPDAKDFGFNDAP
+795 
-810 NANSANPARPSPYKY
+810 
-825 FKHYVGLPHRDRGAY
+825 
-840 LMPTKGPGRVV
+840 
-851 VAPEKL
+851 
-857 PRGNYTLRAR
+857 
-867 VGLVEDS
+867 
-874 DPSRHFIQFGHPQR
+874 
-888 IYHGL
+888 
-893 DWDYGLEGR
+893 
-902 AISTH
+902 
-907 QVTGTI
+907 
-913 ENPQVIEISIEVGAD
+913 
-928 TPLEFSVQEKQPNNG
+928 
-943 DMKALWK
+943 
-950 TYNAAIKENGFGI
+950 
-963 PPAIWV
+963 

-982 PKTWKQRREV
+982 LKTWKQRREV

-1004 SDYFKGGHDN
+1004 NDYFKGGHDK
-1014 AQAFLK
+1014 AQSFLK
-1020 TGKPQKDIID
+1020 TGKPQKDIVD
-1030 EDRAQFIIR
+1030 EDRAHFVIR
-1039 EFEKKGPSYRR
+1039 EFENKGPSYRR

-1062 LTTNVYNQEFISLP
+1062 LGFSYKQEFIALP
-1076 PEDLS
+1076 PEHPS
-1081 GWKKTKHVV
+1081 GWSKTQHIVDT
-1090 EALPAGNYKLRF
+1090 LPAGHYKLRF
-1102 RVGALQSA
+1102 SVGALQST

-1123 AKDQFNLLDTFQVTG
+1123 AKDQFNLLDTFQVSG
-1138 TIDNPQVI
+1138 TVDNPQVI
-1146 EASVQLSKNGPRKF
+1146 EVPVQLSKNGPRKF

-1167 PKAMQSR
+1167 PKAMQAR
-1174 MLSAIKKT
+1174 MLSAIKET

-1241 QKDGIPRPEV
+1241 QKDGIPRPAV

-1277 NDPLTKTGSLLGVF
+1277 NDPLTKSGSLLGVF

-1326 RVRMGSVAGTSP
+1326 RVRMGSVEGTSP

-1351 ESRNVDGDGF
+1351 GSRNVDGDGF
-1361 SLLETF
+1361 NLLETF
-1367 QVTGTTHDPQV
+1367 QVTGTTSAPQV

-1409 REIYKGGMAP
+1409 REIYKGGMAA
-1419 PPALWVDWVEWEGP
+1419 PPALWIDWVEWEGP
-1433 LQDKVQDGG
+1433 LQDKVQDDG

-1463 SIFQRFCVEAF
+1463 SIFQRFCMEAF
-1474 RQVAPDPT
+1474 RQVDPDPM

-1490 YQRRI
+1490 YKRRI

-1633 RDQEGGHIGK
+1633 RDQERGHIGK

-1797 EFADYFEMR
+1797 EFSGYFEMR

-1836 DEDLANEITSVAKQE
+1836 DEDLANEITSAAKKE

>member
-1 MSFKAFSLLVGLTLT
+1 MSSKLFSLLVGLTLT
-16 TSTLLGAE
+16 TSTLSGAE
-24 PRAIM
+24 LRAIV

-35 LFDAYCMDCHDA
+35 LMFDYCMDCHNA

-63 NTLQHAEL
+63 DTLQHAEL
-71 WQKVLNVMN
+71 WQKVLDVLN

-85 PENKRQPEKVEKA
+85 PENKRQPEKVAKA

-135 MKSLTGV
+135 IKSLTGV
-142 SLNVDSLPADG
+142 SLNVESLPADG
-153 GSGTFDTVGA
+153 GAGSFDTVGA

-183 DEAFARYSA
+183 DEAFARHSA

-201 VEPEKTIN
+201 VEPEKTVN

-219 EERLAHVKP
+219 EERLAQVKP

-239 PENQAIMAQLRQEQ
+239 PENEAIMAQLRKEH

-302 YFTELPHNERGTYLR
+302 YFAELPHNERGTYLR
-317 YTSGVVRLDIPSPKE
+317 YTSGIVRLDIPSPKE

-350 EGTPTERHFIEVG
+350 EGTPIERHFIEVG
-363 HPQRVNNVPSGFA
+363 HPRRTSPVPSGFA

-409 GIQERMPKDFKT
+409 GIQERMPKDFKA
-421 RIQKHHADRRKNG
+421 RMQKHHADRRKNG
-434 HGTTPALWVDW
+434 HGTPPALWVDW
-445 IELEGPIQENQSTK
+445 IELEGPIQENQSPK

-466 PEKTINPANEEYIKQ
+466 PEKTINPANEKIIKKA
-481 VEARQERFK
+481 EATQDRFK

-501 SPKNQAIIAGIRK
+501 SPENQAIIAEIRK
-514 KDRLIDHPNRFY
+514 KNRLIDHPNRFY
-526 GYAEHFKGAPDPSE
+526 IFAEHFKNVPSPKD
-540 FGFLDSKKA
+540 FGFLDFQKA
-549 AASDPSRSKN
+549 AAADPSRSKN
-559 LALHK
+559 LALLK
-564 HYLSLPHRDTGSYLK
+564 HYASLPHRDTGTYLK
-579 LTHGTGRVIVPRK
+579 LTHGTGRVIVAPK
-592 KKDLQPGNYVVRV
+592 KMPVGDYIFRV
-605 RVGVVKGT
+605 RLGTVKGT
-613 PASRRFIEVG
+613 PAARKFIEIG
-623 HPQRDIDSR
+623 HPQRDIESR

-639 PIGVRQVTGTIEA
+639 PISVHQVTGTIED
-652 PQIIEF
+652 PQVMEIPIE
-658 PVDLRSG
+658 VRSDTTR
-665 MPQEFAVQEKQP
+665 EFAVQEKQP
-677 NTGNLKVLWD
+677 NNANLKVLWD
-687 DHNRL
+687 EHNKL
-692 VKENGYGHPPA
+692 KKENGYGHPPA
-703 IWVDWVELEGP
+703 IW
-714 IPSNY
+714 I
-719 VPKSNITRVEAE
+719 
-731 QVVNPKQEEFIKG
+731 
-744 KEKWFVRFRQW
+744 
-755 KKGVDAVVN
+755 
-764 TPENQAIIA
+764 
-773 EIAKTEKRILE
+773 
-784 PYRFYSIADRL
+784 
-795 KGTPDAKDFGFNDAP
+795 
-810 NANSANPARPSPYKY
+810 
-825 FKHYVGLPHRDRGAY
+825 
-840 LMPTKGPGRVV
+840 
-851 VAPEKL
+851 
-857 PRGNYTLRAR
+857 
-867 VGLVEDS
+867 
-874 DPSRHFIQFGHPQR
+874 
-888 IYHGL
+888 
-893 DWDYGLEGR
+893 
-902 AISTH
+902 
-907 QVTGTI
+907 
-913 ENPQVIEISIEVGAD
+913 
-928 TPLEFSVQEKQPNNG
+928 
-943 DMKALWK
+943 
-950 TYNAAIKENGFGI
+950 
-963 PPAIWV
+963 

-982 PKTWKQRREV
+982 LKTWKQRREV

-1004 SDYFKGGHDN
+1004 NDYFKGGHDK
-1014 AQAFLK
+1014 AQSFLK
-1020 TGKPQKDIID
+1020 TGKPQKDIVD
-1030 EDRAQFIIR
+1030 EDRAHFVIR
-1039 EFEKKGPSYRR
+1039 EFENKGPSYRR

-1062 LTTNVYNQEFISLP
+1062 LGFSYKQEFIALP
-1076 PEDLS
+1076 PEHPS
-1081 GWKKTKHVV
+1081 GWSKTQHIVDT
-1090 EALPAGNYKLRF
+1090 LPAGHYKLRF
-1102 RVGALQSA
+1102 SVGALQST

-1123 AKDQFNLLDTFQVTG
+1123 AKDQFNLLDTFQVSG
-1138 TIDNPQVI
+1138 TVDNPQVI
-1146 EASVQLSKNGPRKF
+1146 EVPVQLSKNGPRKF

-1167 PKAMQSR
+1167 PKAMQAR
-1174 MLSAIKKT
+1174 MLSAIKET

-1241 QKDGIPRPEV
+1241 QKDGIPRPAV

-1277 NDPLTKTGSLLGVF
+1277 NDPLTKSGSLLGVF

-1326 RVRMGSVAGTSP
+1326 RVRMGSVEGTSP

-1351 ESRNVDGDGF
+1351 GSRNVDGDGF
-1361 SLLETF
+1361 NLLETF
-1367 QVTGTTHDPQV
+1367 QVTGTTSAPQV

-1409 REIYKGGMAP
+1409 REIYKGGMAA
-1419 PPALWVDWVEWEGP
+1419 PPALWIDWVEWEGP
-1433 LQDKVQDGG
+1433 LQDKVQDDG

-1463 SIFQRFCVEAF
+1463 SIFQRFCMEAF
-1474 RQVAPDPT
+1474 RQVDPDPM

-1490 YQRRI
+1490 YKRRI

-1633 RDQEGGHIGK
+1633 RDQERGHIGK

-1797 EFADYFEMR
+1797 EFSGYFEMR

-1836 DEDLANEITSVAKQE
+1836 DEDLANEITSAAKKE

>member
-1 MSFKAFSLLVGLTLT
+1 MNGKAAFLLAGFGLAG
-16 TSTLLGAE
+16 TSIFADE
-24 PRAIM
+24 PQAIV

-35 LFDAYCMDCHDA
+35 LLFNHCMDCHNS
-47 DTQKGKV
+47 DTRKGKV

-71 WQKVLNVMN
+71 WQKVLDVLN

-85 PENKRQPEKVEKA
+85 PENKRQPESVAKA
-98 DFLEDL
+98 DFLGDL
-104 AKTMV
+104 ANTMV
-109 LARKKLS
+109 LARKILS

-135 MKSLTGV
+135 MKYLTGV
-142 SLNVDSLPADG
+142 SLNVDSLPSDG

-163 SQFISSDQFEQYL
+163 SQYISSDQFEQYL

-183 DEAFARYSA
+183 DEAFERLKVT
-192 MAKPSTVFR
+192 AKDSFIFR

-209 VEHLEMIKKM
+209 EREKKSLIRF
-219 EERLAHVKP
+219 EESAKRFYAWKAK
-228 WMDSVD
+228 VD
-234 KAVKA
+234 QVARA
-239 PENQAIMAQLRQEQ
+239 PENHEYMENFRKEYPTFKLNAPRSHKFYFSAGQLIGA
-253 PDIDTH
+253 PDARNFGFKDDFDATFTFQSGYDRLH
-259 AFRIYRMS
+259 AYISHYHS
-267 NRLKGVMEL
+267 LPKGNQGSYLKLGWGIQRVDIL
-276 KHFGGDPDSAMN
+276 PPKH
-288 FYQLDYRTKYESLK
+288 K
-302 YFTELPHNERGTYLR
+302 
-317 YTSGVVRLDIPSPKE
+317 I
-332 RSKLVPGK
+332 VPGS
-340 YKVRFKAGIV
+340 YRIRIRAGAVEESPFSRRFID
-350 EGTPTERHFIEVG
+350 IG
-363 HPQRVNNVPSGFA
+363 HPQRINQVAEGFSGL
-376 NPPLSVHQVTGTIE
+376 PISTHQVTGTVEYPEIIE
-390 NPQVIESIVEV
+390 TYIEVGK
-401 SIDGPKEF
+401 DTPREF
-409 GIQERMPKDFKT
+409 AIREKQHSSEEE
-421 RIQKHHADRRKNG
+421 ARREFFVHRRENG
-434 HGTTPALWVDW
+434 YGTPAAVWVDW
-445 IELEGPIQENQSTK
+445 IELEGPIQKKQAAK

-481 VEARQERFK
+481 VEAHQERFR

-501 SPKNQAIIAGIRK
+501 SPENQAIIAEIRK

-526 GYAEHFKGAPDPSE
+526 TFAEHFKGAPDSRD
-540 FGFLDSKKA
+540 FGFIDCHKA
-549 AASDPSRSKN
+549 AAADPSRSKN

-564 HYLSLPHRDTGSYLK
+564 HYVSLPHRDTGTYLK
-579 LTHGTGRVIVPRK
+579 LTQGTGRVIVPQN

-605 RVGVVKGT
+605 RVGAVKGT

-658 PVDLRSG
+658 PIELRPG
-665 MPQEFAVQEKQP
+665 MPKEFAVQEKQS

-687 DHNRL
+687 DHKKLRA
-692 VKENGYGHPPA
+692 ENGYGHPPA
-703 IWVDWVELEGP
+703 IWIDWVELEGP
-714 IPSNY
+714 LAP
-719 VPKSNITRVEAE
+719 
-731 QVVNPKQEEFIKG
+731 
-744 KEKWFVRFRQW
+744 
-755 KKGVDAVVN
+755 
-764 TPENQAIIA
+764 PENKI
-773 EIAKTEKRILE
+773 
-784 PYRFYSIADRL
+784 F
-795 KGTPDAKDFGFNDAP
+795 
-810 NANSANPARPSPYKY
+810 
-825 FKHYVGLPHRDRGAY
+825 
-840 LMPTKGPGRVV
+840 
-851 VAPEKL
+851 
-857 PRGNYTLRAR
+857 
-867 VGLVEDS
+867 
-874 DPSRHFIQFGHPQR
+874 
-888 IYHGL
+888 
-893 DWDYGLEGR
+893 
-902 AISTH
+902 
-907 QVTGTI
+907 
-913 ENPQVIEISIEVGAD
+913 
-928 TPLEFSVQEKQPNNG
+928 
-943 DMKALWK
+943 
-950 TYNAAIKENGFGI
+950 
-963 PPAIWV
+963 
-969 DWVEL
+969 
-974 EGPHDPNR
+974 
-982 PKTWKQRREV
+982 KQRREV
-992 EHHANAK
+992 EH
-999 VGGTY
+999 
-1004 SDYFKGGHDN
+1004 
-1014 AQAFLK
+1014 
-1020 TGKPQKDIID
+1020 
-1030 EDRAQFIIR
+1030 
-1039 EFEKKGPSYRR
+1039 
-1050 YLDSNL
+1050 
-1056 TKSGSL
+1056 
-1062 LTTNVYNQEFISLP
+1062 
-1076 PEDLS
+1076 
-1081 GWKKTKHVV
+1081 
-1090 EALPAGNYKLRF
+1090 
-1102 RVGALQSA
+1102 
-1110 EKKRHFVSIGAVP
+1110 
-1123 AKDQFNLLDTFQVTG
+1123 
-1138 TIDNPQVI
+1138 
-1146 EASVQLSKNGPRKF
+1146 
-1160 AVRERGD
+1160 
-1167 PKAMQSR
+1167 
-1174 MLSAIKKT
+1174 
-1182 GLGLTPALWIDWVE
+1182 
-1196 WEGPLPSAKP
+1196 
-1206 KMFKQRRQAEKYAT
+1206 YAT
-1220 AKVKRKYESYFKAGY
+1220 TKVKKKYENYFKAGY
-1235 DAALAF
+1235 EAALAF
-1241 QKDGIPRPEV
+1241 QKDGIPRPKV

-1264 RYEMEAASQLRYL
+1264 RYEMEAPSQLRYL

-1311 FKKKSKPLP
+1311 IKKKSKPLP
-1320 LGKYRV
+1320 MGKYKI
-1326 RVRMGSVAGTSP
+1326 RVRMGSVEGTSS

-1351 ESRNVDGDGF
+1351 GSRNVDGDGF

-1367 QVTGTTHDPQV
+1367 QVTGTTTDPQV

-1386 LNGSRKFSLR
+1386 LNGTRKFALR

-1401 MADTLRGK
+1401 KADTLMGK
-1409 REIYKGGMAP
+1409 NEIYRGGMAS
-1419 PPALWVDWVEWEGP
+1419 PPALWIDWVEWEGP
-1433 LQDKVQDGG
+1433 LHDKAQDGG
-1442 LVSILQNNL
+1442 LVPILQNNL
-1451 SGTVDTEEERAR
+1451 SGSLDTEEKRAR

-1474 RQVAPDPT
+1474 RQVDPDPM

-1490 YQRRI
+1490 YKRRM

-1524 NMKESKRPLNDRELA
+1524 NIDGPKRPLNDRELA

-1546 WSSPPDARL
+1546 WSGPPDAKL
-1555 FALAKRN
+1555 YDLAEKGLLKKSWILN
-1562 ELSNPA
+1562 KQVE
-1568 TLRAEVD
+1568 

-1633 RDQEGGHIGK
+1633 RDQEGGHLGK

-1651 INGLLGTYYGIDGVS
+1651 INGLLGTYYGIEGVS

-1675 PPDSPRGG
+1675 PPGSPRGG

-1775 TEDKHGKKT
+1775 SQNTQLVKNGKKT
-1784 YDIDPSG
+1784 TKRNYDIDPSG

-1797 EFADYFEMR
+1797 GFADYFEMR
-1806 DLIAQKEN
+1806 DLIAQRED

-1836 DEDLANEITSVAKQE
+1836 DEDLANEITSAAKKE

>member
-1 MSFKAFSLLVGLTLT
+1 MSSKLFSLLVGLTLT
-16 TSTLLGAE
+16 TSTLSGAE
-24 PRAIM
+24 LRAIV

-35 LFDAYCMDCHDA
+35 LMFDYCMDCHNA

-63 NTLQHAEL
+63 DTLQHAEL
-71 WQKVLNVMN
+71 WQKVLDVLN

-85 PENKRQPEKVEKA
+85 PENKRQPEKVAKA

-135 MKSLTGV
+135 IKSLTGV
-142 SLNVDSLPADG
+142 SLNVESLPADG
-153 GSGTFDTVGA
+153 GAGSFDTVGA

-183 DEAFARYSA
+183 DEAFARHSA

-201 VEPEKTIN
+201 VEPEKTVN

-219 EERLAHVKP
+219 EERLAQVKP

-239 PENQAIMAQLRQEQ
+239 PENEAIMAQLRKEH

-302 YFTELPHNERGTYLR
+302 YFAELPHNERGTYLR
-317 YTSGVVRLDIPSPKE
+317 YTSGIVRLDIPSPKE

-350 EGTPTERHFIEVG
+350 EGTPIERHFIEVG
-363 HPQRVNNVPSGFA
+363 HPRRTSPVPSGFA

-409 GIQERMPKDFKT
+409 GIQERMPKDFKA
-421 RIQKHHADRRKNG
+421 RMQKHHADRRKNG
-434 HGTTPALWVDW
+434 HGTPPALWVDW
-445 IELEGPIQENQSTK
+445 IELEGPIQENQSPK

-466 PEKTINPANEEYIKQ
+466 PEKTINPANEKIIKKA
-481 VEARQERFK
+481 EATQDRFK

-501 SPKNQAIIAGIRK
+501 SPENQAIIAEIRK
-514 KDRLIDHPNRFY
+514 KNRLIDHPNRFY
-526 GYAEHFKGAPDPSE
+526 IFAEHFKNVPSPKD
-540 FGFLDSKKA
+540 FGFLDFQKA
-549 AASDPSRSKN
+549 AAADPSRSKN
-559 LALHK
+559 LALLK
-564 HYLSLPHRDTGSYLK
+564 HYASLPHRDTGTYLK
-579 LTHGTGRVIVPRK
+579 LTHGTGRVIVAPK
-592 KKDLQPGNYVVRV
+592 KMPVGDYIFRV
-605 RVGVVKGT
+605 RLGTVKGT
-613 PASRRFIEVG
+613 PAARKFIEIG
-623 HPQRDIDSR
+623 HPQRDIESR

-639 PIGVRQVTGTIEA
+639 PISVHQVTGTIEA
-652 PQIIEF
+652 PQIMEIPIE
-658 PVDLRSG
+658 VRSDTTR
-665 MPQEFAVQEKQP
+665 EFAVQEKQP
-677 NTGNLKVLWD
+677 NNANLKTLWNE
-687 DHNRL
+687 HNQL
-692 VKENGYGHPPA
+692 KAENGYGHPPA

-714 IPSNY
+714 
-719 VPKSNITRVEAE
+719 
-731 QVVNPKQEEFIKG
+731 
-744 KEKWFVRFRQW
+744 
-755 KKGVDAVVN
+755 
-764 TPENQAIIA
+764 
-773 EIAKTEKRILE
+773 
-784 PYRFYSIADRL
+784 
-795 KGTPDAKDFGFNDAP
+795 
-810 NANSANPARPSPYKY
+810 
-825 FKHYVGLPHRDRGAY
+825 
-840 LMPTKGPGRVV
+840 
-851 VAPEKL
+851 
-857 PRGNYTLRAR
+857 
-867 VGLVEDS
+867 
-874 DPSRHFIQFGHPQR
+874 
-888 IYHGL
+888 
-893 DWDYGLEGR
+893 
-902 AISTH
+902 
-907 QVTGTI
+907 
-913 ENPQVIEISIEVGAD
+913 
-928 TPLEFSVQEKQPNNG
+928 
-943 DMKALWK
+943 
-950 TYNAAIKENGFGI
+950 
-963 PPAIWV
+963 
-969 DWVEL
+969 
-974 EGPHDPNR
+974 HDPNR
-982 PKTWKQRREV
+982 LKTWKQRREV

-1004 SDYFKGGHDN
+1004 NDYFKGGHDK
-1014 AQAFLK
+1014 AQSFLK
-1020 TGKPQKDIID
+1020 TGKPQKDIVD
-1030 EDRAQFIIR
+1030 EDRAHFVIR
-1039 EFEKKGPSYRR
+1039 EFENKGPSYRR

-1062 LTTNVYNQEFISLP
+1062 LGFSYKQEFIALP
-1076 PEDLS
+1076 PEHPS
-1081 GWKKTKHVV
+1081 GWSKTQHIVDT
-1090 EALPAGNYKLRF
+1090 LPAGHYKLRF
-1102 RVGALQSA
+1102 SVGALQST

-1123 AKDQFNLLDTFQVTG
+1123 AKDQFNLLDTFQVSG
-1138 TIDNPQVI
+1138 TVDNPQVI
-1146 EASVQLSKNGPRKF
+1146 EVPVQLSKNGPRKF

-1167 PKAMQSR
+1167 PKAMQAR
-1174 MLSAIKKT
+1174 MLSAIKET

-1241 QKDGIPRPEV
+1241 QKDGIPRPAV

-1277 NDPLTKTGSLLGVF
+1277 NDPLTKSGSLLGVF

-1326 RVRMGSVAGTSP
+1326 RVRMGSVEGTSP

-1351 ESRNVDGDGF
+1351 GSRNVDGDGF
-1361 SLLETF
+1361 NLLETF
-1367 QVTGTTHDPQV
+1367 QVTGTTSAPQV

-1409 REIYKGGMAP
+1409 REIYKGGMAA
-1419 PPALWVDWVEWEGP
+1419 PPALWIDWVEWEGP
-1433 LQDKVQDGG
+1433 LQDKVQDDG

-1463 SIFQRFCVEAF
+1463 SIFQRFCMEAF
-1474 RQVAPDPT
+1474 RQVDPDPM

-1490 YQRRI
+1490 YKRRI

-1633 RDQEGGHIGK
+1633 RDQERGRLGK

-1797 EFADYFEMR
+1797 EFSGYFEMR

-1836 DEDLANEITSVAKQE
+1836 DEDLANEITSAAKKE

>member
-1 MSFKAFSLLVGLTLT
+1 MVGLTLT

-63 NTLQHAEL
+63 NTLPHAEL

-153 GSGTFDTVGA
+153 GSGTFDTIGA

-183 DEAFARYSA
+183 DEAFARYST
-192 MAKPSTVFR
+192 MEKPSMIFR

-209 VEHLEMIKKM
+209 
-219 EERLAHVKP
+219 
-228 WMDSVD
+228 
-234 KAVKA
+234 
-239 PENQAIMAQLRQEQ
+239 
-253 PDIDTH
+253 
-259 AFRIYRMS
+259 
-267 NRLKGVMEL
+267 
-276 KHFGGDPDSAMN
+276 SA
-288 FYQLDYRTKYESLK
+288 K
-302 YFTELPHNERGTYLR
+302 
-317 YTSGVVRLDIPSPKE
+317 
-332 RSKLVPGK
+332 
-340 YKVRFKAGIV
+340 
-350 EGTPTERHFIEVG
+350 
-363 HPQRVNNVPSGFA
+363 
-376 NPPLSVHQVTGTIE
+376 
-390 NPQVIESIVEV
+390 
-401 SIDGPKEF
+401 
-409 GIQERMPKDFKT
+409 
-421 RIQKHHADRRKNG
+421 
-434 HGTTPALWVDW
+434 
-445 IELEGPIQENQSTK
+445 
-459 LEITRVE
+459 
-466 PEKTINPANEEYIKQ
+466 EEYIKQ
-481 VEARQERFK
+481 VEARQERFN

-501 SPKNQAIIAGIRK
+501 SPENQAFIAEIRK

-526 GYAEHFKGAPDPSE
+526 EYAEHFKGAPDPSK

-549 AASDPSRSKN
+549 AGSDPSRSKN

-564 HYLSLPHRDTGSYLK
+564 HYVSLPHRDTGAYLK

-592 KKDLQPGNYVVRV
+592 KKELQPGNYLVRV
-605 RVGVVKGT
+605 RVGAVKGT
-613 PASRRFIEVG
+613 PAFRRFIEVG
-623 HPQRDIDSR
+623 HPRNRRIGG
-632 DWGLKGK
+632 WGLKGK
-639 PIGVRQVTGTIEA
+639 PISVGQVTGTIEA

-658 PVDLRSG
+658 PIDLRSG

-677 NTGNLKVLWD
+677 NTGNSRVLWD
-687 DHNRL
+687 DHNKLRA
-692 VKENGYGHPPA
+692 ENGYGHPPA
-703 IWVDWVELEGP
+703 IWIDWVELEGP
-714 IPSNY
+714 
-719 VPKSNITRVEAE
+719 
-731 QVVNPKQEEFIKG
+731 
-744 KEKWFVRFRQW
+744 
-755 KKGVDAVVN
+755 
-764 TPENQAIIA
+764 
-773 EIAKTEKRILE
+773 L
-784 PYRFYSIADRL
+784 
-795 KGTPDAKDFGFNDAP
+795 
-810 NANSANPARPSPYKY
+810 
-825 FKHYVGLPHRDRGAY
+825 
-840 LMPTKGPGRVV
+840 
-851 VAPEKL
+851 
-857 PRGNYTLRAR
+857 
-867 VGLVEDS
+867 
-874 DPSRHFIQFGHPQR
+874 
-888 IYHGL
+888 
-893 DWDYGLEGR
+893 
-902 AISTH
+902 
-907 QVTGTI
+907 
-913 ENPQVIEISIEVGAD
+913 
-928 TPLEFSVQEKQPNNG
+928 
-943 DMKALWK
+943 
-950 TYNAAIKENGFGI
+950 
-963 PPAIWV
+963 
-969 DWVEL
+969 
-974 EGPHDPNR
+974 DPNR

-1004 SDYFKGGHDN
+1004 NDYFKGGYDQAH
-1014 AQAFLK
+1014 AFLK

-1039 EFEKKGPSYRR
+1039 EFENKGPSYRR

-1062 LTTNVYNQEFISLP
+1062 LTTNIYNQEFITLP
-1076 PEDLS
+1076 PEDFN

-1102 RVGALQSA
+1102 RVGAVQSTQK
-1110 EKKRHFVSIGAVP
+1110 ERHYIALGSVP
-1123 AKDQFNLLDTFQVTG
+1123 AKDQFNLLDTFQVSG

-1146 EASVQLSKNGPRKF
+1146 EVPVQLSKNGPRKF

-1167 PKAMQSR
+1167 PKAMQAR
-1174 MLSAIKKT
+1174 IQSAIKET
-1182 GLGLTPALWIDWVE
+1182 GLGPTPALWIDWVE
-1196 WEGPLPSAKP
+1196 WEGPLPATKQE
-1206 KMFKQRRQAEKYAT
+1206 MFKQRREVEQYAT

-1235 DAALAF
+1235 DAAIAF

-1264 RYEMEAASQLRYL
+1264 RYEMEAPSQIRYL
-1277 NDPLTKTGSLLGVF
+1277 NDPLTKDGSLLGVF

-1298 SEEFIEISMDPLG
+1298 SEEFIEISMDSPG
-1311 FKKKSKPLP
+1311 AKKKSKPLP
-1320 LGKYRV
+1320 LGEYRI
-1326 RVRMGSVAGTSP
+1326 RVRMGSVEGTSP

-1346 SVSNG
+1346 SVNK
-1351 ESRNVDGDGF
+1351 GDEF

-1367 QVTGTTHDPQV
+1367 QVTGTTNDPQV

-1386 LNGSRKFSLR
+1386 LNGTRKFSLR

-1401 MADTLRGK
+1401 KADTLRGK
-1409 REIYKGGMAP
+1409 REVYKDGMAP

-1433 LQDKVQDGG
+1433 LQDNFEDGG
-1442 LVSILQNNL
+1442 LVKILQNNL
-1451 SGTVDTEEERAR
+1451 NGIVDTQEKRAR
-1463 SIFQRFCVEAF
+1463 RIFQQFCVEAF
-1474 RQVAPDPT
+1474 RRVEPAPQ

-1490 YQRRI
+1490 YKTRI
-1495 TAGDSFDVAIR
+1495 AAGDSFDVAIR
-1506 TPLSVI
+1506 TPMSVI
-1512 LASPGFLYLDEP
+1512 LASPGFIYLDEP
-1524 NMKESKRPLNDRELA
+1524 NTTASKRPLNDRELA

-1555 FALAKRN
+1555 FTLAKKN
-1562 ELSNPA
+1562 ELSQPA

-1633 RDQEGGHIGK
+1633 SDQEEGRLGK

-1651 INGLLGTYYGIDGVS
+1651 INGLLGTYYGIEGVT

-1683 LLGTAAVLAMGSDG
+1683 LLGTAAVLAMGSEG

-1775 TEDKHGKKT
+1775 TEDRHGKKT
-1784 YDIDPSG
+1784 YEIDPSG

-1797 EFADYFEMR
+1797 EFSNYFEMR

-1836 DEDLANEITSVAKQE
+1836 DEDLANEILSSASDQENSVI
-1851 DHSVSA
+1851 S

-1867 FITK
+1867 FFTK

>member
-1 MSFKAFSLLVGLTLT
+1 VSSKLFSLLVGLTLT
-16 TSTLLGAE
+16 TSTLSGAE
-24 PRAIM
+24 LRAIV

-35 LFDAYCMDCHDA
+35 LMFDYCMDCHNA

-63 NTLQHAEL
+63 DTLQHAEL
-71 WQKVLNVMN
+71 WQKVLDVLN

-85 PENKRQPEKVEKA
+85 PENKRQPEKVAKA

-135 MKSLTGV
+135 IKSLTGV
-142 SLNVDSLPADG
+142 SLNVESLPADG
-153 GSGTFDTVGA
+153 GAGSFDTVGA

-183 DEAFARYSA
+183 DEAFARHSA

-201 VEPEKTIN
+201 VEPEKTVN

-219 EERLAHVKP
+219 EERLAQVKP

-239 PENQAIMAQLRQEQ
+239 PENEAIMAQLRKEH

-302 YFTELPHNERGTYLR
+302 YFAELPHNERGTYLR
-317 YTSGVVRLDIPSPKE
+317 YTSGIVRLDIPSPKE

-350 EGTPTERHFIEVG
+350 EGTPIERHFIEVG
-363 HPQRVNNVPSGFA
+363 HPRRTSPVPSGFA

-409 GIQERMPKDFKT
+409 GIQERMPKDFKA
-421 RIQKHHADRRKNG
+421 RMQKHHADRRKNG
-434 HGTTPALWVDW
+434 HGTPPALWVDW
-445 IELEGPIQENQSTK
+445 IELEGPIQENQSPK

-466 PEKTINPANEEYIKQ
+466 PEKTINPANEKIIKKA
-481 VEARQERFK
+481 EATQDRFK

-501 SPKNQAIIAGIRK
+501 SPENQAIIAEIRK
-514 KDRLIDHPNRFY
+514 KNRLIDHPNRFY
-526 GYAEHFKGAPDPSE
+526 IFAEHFKNVPSPKD
-540 FGFLDSKKA
+540 FGFLDFQKA
-549 AASDPSRSKN
+549 AAADPSRSKN
-559 LALHK
+559 LALLK
-564 HYLSLPHRDTGSYLK
+564 HYASLPHRDTGTYLK
-579 LTHGTGRVIVPRK
+579 LTHGTGRVIVAPK
-592 KKDLQPGNYVVRV
+592 KMPVGDYIFRV
-605 RVGVVKGT
+605 RLGTVKGT
-613 PASRRFIEVG
+613 PAARKFIEIG
-623 HPQRDIDSR
+623 HPQRDIESR

-639 PIGVRQVTGTIEA
+639 PISVHQVTGTIEA
-652 PQIIEF
+652 PQIMEIPIE
-658 PVDLRSG
+658 VRSDTTR
-665 MPQEFAVQEKQP
+665 EFAVQEKQP
-677 NTGNLKVLWD
+677 NNANLKTLWNE
-687 DHNRL
+687 HNQL
-692 VKENGYGHPPA
+692 KAENGYGHPPA

-714 IPSNY
+714 
-719 VPKSNITRVEAE
+719 
-731 QVVNPKQEEFIKG
+731 
-744 KEKWFVRFRQW
+744 
-755 KKGVDAVVN
+755 
-764 TPENQAIIA
+764 
-773 EIAKTEKRILE
+773 
-784 PYRFYSIADRL
+784 
-795 KGTPDAKDFGFNDAP
+795 
-810 NANSANPARPSPYKY
+810 
-825 FKHYVGLPHRDRGAY
+825 
-840 LMPTKGPGRVV
+840 
-851 VAPEKL
+851 
-857 PRGNYTLRAR
+857 
-867 VGLVEDS
+867 
-874 DPSRHFIQFGHPQR
+874 
-888 IYHGL
+888 
-893 DWDYGLEGR
+893 
-902 AISTH
+902 
-907 QVTGTI
+907 
-913 ENPQVIEISIEVGAD
+913 
-928 TPLEFSVQEKQPNNG
+928 
-943 DMKALWK
+943 
-950 TYNAAIKENGFGI
+950 
-963 PPAIWV
+963 
-969 DWVEL
+969 
-974 EGPHDPNR
+974 HDPNR
-982 PKTWKQRREV
+982 LKTWKQRREV

-1004 SDYFKGGHDN
+1004 NDYFKGGHDK
-1014 AQAFLK
+1014 AQSFLK
-1020 TGKPQKDIID
+1020 TGKPQKDIVD
-1030 EDRAQFIIR
+1030 EDRAHFVIR
-1039 EFEKKGPSYRR
+1039 EFENKGPSYRR

-1062 LTTNVYNQEFISLP
+1062 LGFSYKQEFIALP
-1076 PEDLS
+1076 PEHPS
-1081 GWKKTKHVV
+1081 GWSKTQHIVDT
-1090 EALPAGNYKLRF
+1090 LPAGHYKLRF
-1102 RVGALQSA
+1102 SVGALQST

-1123 AKDQFNLLDTFQVTG
+1123 AKDQFNLLDTFQVSG
-1138 TIDNPQVI
+1138 TVDNPQVI
-1146 EASVQLSKNGPRKF
+1146 EVPVQLSKNGPRKF

-1167 PKAMQSR
+1167 PKAMQAR
-1174 MLSAIKKT
+1174 MLSAIKET

-1196 WEGPLPSAKP
+1196 WEGPIPSAKP

-1241 QKDGIPRPEV
+1241 QKDGIPRPAV

-1277 NDPLTKTGSLLGVF
+1277 NDPLTKSGSLLGVF

-1326 RVRMGSVAGTSP
+1326 RVRMGSVEGTSP

-1351 ESRNVDGDGF
+1351 GSRNVDGDGF
-1361 SLLETF
+1361 NLLETF
-1367 QVTGTTHDPQV
+1367 QVTGTTSAPQV

-1409 REIYKGGMAP
+1409 REIYKGGMAA
-1419 PPALWVDWVEWEGP
+1419 PPALWIDWVEWEGP
-1433 LQDKVQDGG
+1433 LQDKVQDDG

-1463 SIFQRFCVEAF
+1463 SIFQRFCMEAF
-1474 RQVAPDPT
+1474 RQVDPDPM

-1490 YQRRI
+1490 YKRRI

-1633 RDQEGGHIGK
+1633 RDQERGHIGK

-1717 PPPAPPNVPQLSRL
+1717 PPPAPPNIPQLSRL

-1797 EFADYFEMR
+1797 EFSGYFEMR

-1836 DEDLANEITSVAKQE
+1836 DEDLANEITSAAKKE

>member
-1 MSFKAFSLLVGLTLT
+1 MSSKLFSLLVGLTLT
-16 TSTLLGAE
+16 TSTLSGAE
-24 PRAIM
+24 LRAIV

-35 LFDAYCMDCHDA
+35 LMFDYCMDCHNA

-63 NTLQHAEL
+63 DTLQHAEL
-71 WQKVLNVMN
+71 WQKVLDVLN

-85 PENKRQPEKVEKA
+85 PENKRQPEKVAKA

-135 MKSLTGV
+135 IKSLTGV
-142 SLNVDSLPADG
+142 SLNVESLPADG
-153 GSGTFDTVGA
+153 GAGSFDTVGA

-183 DEAFARYSA
+183 DEAFARHSA

-201 VEPEKTIN
+201 VEPEKTVN

-219 EERLAHVKP
+219 EERLAQVKP

-239 PENQAIMAQLRQEQ
+239 PENEAIMAQLRKEH

-302 YFTELPHNERGTYLR
+302 YFAELPHNERGTYLR
-317 YTSGVVRLDIPSPKE
+317 YTSGIVRLDIPSPKE

-350 EGTPTERHFIEVG
+350 EGTPIERHFIEVG
-363 HPQRVNNVPSGFA
+363 HPRRTSPVPSGFA

-409 GIQERMPKDFKT
+409 GIQERMPKDFKA
-421 RIQKHHADRRKNG
+421 RMQKHHADRRKNG
-434 HGTTPALWVDW
+434 HGTPPALWVDW
-445 IELEGPIQENQSTK
+445 IELEGPIQENQSPK

-466 PEKTINPANEEYIKQ
+466 PEKTINPANEKIIKKA
-481 VEARQERFK
+481 EATQDRFK

-501 SPKNQAIIAGIRK
+501 SPENQAIIAEIRK
-514 KDRLIDHPNRFY
+514 KNRLIDHPNRFY
-526 GYAEHFKGAPDPSE
+526 IFAEHFKNVPSPKD
-540 FGFLDSKKA
+540 FGFLDFQKA
-549 AASDPSRSKN
+549 AAADPSRSKN
-559 LALHK
+559 LALLK
-564 HYLSLPHRDTGSYLK
+564 HYASLPHRDTGTYLK
-579 LTHGTGRVIVPRK
+579 LTHGTGRVIVAPK
-592 KKDLQPGNYVVRV
+592 KMPVGDYIFRV
-605 RVGVVKGT
+605 RLGTVKGT
-613 PASRRFIEVG
+613 PAARKFIEIG
-623 HPQRDIDSR
+623 HPQRDIESR

-639 PIGVRQVTGTIEA
+639 PISVHQVTGTIEA
-652 PQIIEF
+652 PQIMEIPIE
-658 PVDLRSG
+658 VRSDTTR
-665 MPQEFAVQEKQP
+665 EFAVQEKQP
-677 NTGNLKVLWD
+677 NNANLKVLWD
-687 DHNRL
+687 EHNKL
-692 VKENGYGHPPA
+692 KKENGYGHPPA

-714 IPSNY
+714 
-719 VPKSNITRVEAE
+719 
-731 QVVNPKQEEFIKG
+731 
-744 KEKWFVRFRQW
+744 
-755 KKGVDAVVN
+755 
-764 TPENQAIIA
+764 
-773 EIAKTEKRILE
+773 
-784 PYRFYSIADRL
+784 
-795 KGTPDAKDFGFNDAP
+795 
-810 NANSANPARPSPYKY
+810 
-825 FKHYVGLPHRDRGAY
+825 
-840 LMPTKGPGRVV
+840 
-851 VAPEKL
+851 
-857 PRGNYTLRAR
+857 
-867 VGLVEDS
+867 
-874 DPSRHFIQFGHPQR
+874 
-888 IYHGL
+888 
-893 DWDYGLEGR
+893 
-902 AISTH
+902 
-907 QVTGTI
+907 
-913 ENPQVIEISIEVGAD
+913 
-928 TPLEFSVQEKQPNNG
+928 
-943 DMKALWK
+943 
-950 TYNAAIKENGFGI
+950 
-963 PPAIWV
+963 
-969 DWVEL
+969 
-974 EGPHDPNR
+974 HDPNR
-982 PKTWKQRREV
+982 LKTWKQRREV

-1004 SDYFKGGHDN
+1004 NDYFKGGHDK
-1014 AQAFLK
+1014 AQSFLK
-1020 TGKPQKDIID
+1020 TGKPQKDIVD
-1030 EDRAQFIIR
+1030 EDRAHFVIR
-1039 EFEKKGPSYRR
+1039 EFENKGPSYRR

-1062 LTTNVYNQEFISLP
+1062 LGFSYKQEFIALP
-1076 PEDLS
+1076 PEHPS
-1081 GWKKTKHVV
+1081 GWSKTQHIVDT
-1090 EALPAGNYKLRF
+1090 LPAGHYKLRF
-1102 RVGALQSA
+1102 SVGALQST

-1123 AKDQFNLLDTFQVTG
+1123 AKDQFNLLDTFQVSG
-1138 TIDNPQVI
+1138 TVDNPQVI
-1146 EASVQLSKNGPRKF
+1146 EVPVQLSKNGPRKF

-1167 PKAMQSR
+1167 PKAMQAR
-1174 MLSAIKKT
+1174 MLSAIKET

-1241 QKDGIPRPEV
+1241 QKDGIPRPAV

-1277 NDPLTKTGSLLGVF
+1277 NDPLTKSGSLLGVF

-1326 RVRMGSVAGTSP
+1326 RVRMGSVEGTSP

-1351 ESRNVDGDGF
+1351 GSRNVDGDGF
-1361 SLLETF
+1361 NLLETF
-1367 QVTGTTHDPQV
+1367 QVTGTTSAPQV

-1409 REIYKGGMAP
+1409 REIYKGGMAA
-1419 PPALWVDWVEWEGP
+1419 PPALWIDWVEWEGP
-1433 LQDKVQDGG
+1433 LQDKVQDDG

-1474 RQVAPDPT
+1474 RQVDPDPM

-1490 YQRRI
+1490 YKRRI

-1633 RDQEGGHIGK
+1633 RDQERGHIGK

-1797 EFADYFEMR
+1797 EFSGYFEMR

-1836 DEDLANEITSVAKQE
+1836 DEDLANEITSAAKKE